1 MKSRYRTWLAV
12 PPEETEAVKNAV
24 PPLNGR
30 KAVAWDQEKKLWYAR
45 AGTELSLLER
55 WLPRP
60 QELSMDAGDP
70 VTEFAQVLENAGL
83 VIQGLPQMDG
93 AIHRVATRDD
103 KKGAKSGAY
112 KAYLDGRPAGWYRDY
127 RSADDSPTNWVFSG
141 GEQHD
146 PLARLHLRAFAQQQR
161 DDNARKLQQQYNKQ
175 ARYARSYINGLPQ
188 ATAHEYLTRKGIRAA
203 PGVRLNNKNEL
214 VIPFSNGRGEIRSYQ
229 RIPVTGGKDARIL
242 KDSEK
247 TGNWFT
253 FGTPENGRPLLF
265 AEGYATAASLH
276 EATGLPVLMTVDAGN
291 MIAVA
296 ENARQIWTDSPFVF
310 CADNDHQREINK
322 GVFSATKAA
331 EVTNG
336 EVIIPAF
343 TEAEKAQ
350 GLTDFNDL
358 DASRGRDDFQHVMNA
373 QLKHI
378 GIPTP
383 NSDTADHREAVVI
396 GNLIFTPVKD
406 EKPQM
411 SPENKQSTAPETV
424 LATPDTP
431 YDIHTEE
438 TENQAY
444 EDDYAAYASLQSVT
458 TETLSPD
465 KPLENIASAADTG
478 TENTS
483 AATAGDQEDLNTDA
497 TGTDTAHNTNT
508 AETGTLP
515 EPAEIQPV
523 QKSSP
528 EPTAEDKPQESVIPA
543 ADTGEKNASATT
555 ADNQSVQAEELSP
568 GDDTPE
574 TSVSDAT
581 GTQHTTTTQTEEQ
594 VQVSMASADDW
605 SAFAEDLNA
614 DATVMTT
621 AHHTDTTETASPS
634 EPAGTQP
641 VQQATPESTAE
652 NKPQEEDVLS
662 ATDTSEKSASA
673 TTADNQ
679 SVQAEELSPGD
690 DTPET
695 SLSDAAGIQ
704 HSTTTQSEEQVQV
717 SMATADDWSAFAED
731 LNADATVMT
740 TAHHT
745 DTTETASPSEP
756 AGTQPVQQATP
767 EATAENKPQEE
778 DVLSATDTSEKSASA
793 VPDNNRDAPPEELN
807 ADATVA
813 ATVHNTGTAETASPS
828 EPAETQPVRQATTE
842 PTAEDKLQEERPVS
856 ATETSTANEA
866 AHPETPSLF
875 SRLRRFLTGGKS
887 RTSEPSVIQEKK
899 PTEAET
905 ATEEVAPPSPP
916 ETSPEDTSSAEPDT
930 IIFAPRRPDSPQ
942 RHNLDE
948 ILKNLTHKEF
958 PDRTA
963 LYSVDGEP
971 AFLDRLYC
979 LEMVDGA
986 SADDK
991 KVLAALAVAT
1001 NFYGGVI
1008 ELTGSDA
1015 FKQKAMQ
1022 LIVEYDIKVR
1032 MKLPAQ
1038 RAALEKLRKEKEM
1051 VHDAIVT
1058 HRPTPELN
1066 RQSPEETTMA
1076 QPAPPVSP
1084 KAETEQTAGST
1095 AETPHPEAP
1104 VTAKAE
1110 APRADRPEQPA
1121 APSSA
1126 PEKAPVSAQPQ
1137 QPDTPEE
1144 EPPGKLSPGESVTAV
1159 LTNYGEKEYAPGKGR
1174 CFFVELTN
1182 RSGKRE
1188 YWGKGL
1194 EELVK
1199 NHQKGDPVTLTLQA
1213 RERLPSSP
1221 GKPEWVRNIW
1231 AMTPVSNGITVDNDL
1246 PHAGQHIL
1254 EFPMKT
1260 FSQVMS
1266 QMQQHWPQIMQ
1277 EVRSPKN
1284 PPNNL
1289 YIGEDRQPAS
1299 EPQDQSMRLPL
1310 AGKAPDELIPAV
1322 ASADKDNR
1330 QLNLLLVHSAD
1341 EHLQGVVRLNGTLY
1355 PALATPTTNNRQ
1367 LVINAL
1373 TDNGLQFAGYGEAV
1387 NHDENTH
1394 QRPAPQMMQ
1403 FHLKQQDSPLFA
1415 AIHKPEEQPDKLFR
1429 SLGFEQTWKEWSDS
1443 QKAEDRQEK
1452 TLQQAQSHS
1461 PGR

>member
-30 KAVAWDQEKKLWYAR
+30 KAVAWDPEKKLWYAE
-45 AGTELSLLER
+45 AGTDLSLLKR

-60 QELSMDAGDP
+60 QEMSMDAGDP
-70 VTEFAQVLENAGL
+70 VTEFRQVLENAGL
-83 VIQGLPQMDG
+83 VLEKDPEMDG
-93 AIHRVATRDD
+93 EIHRVPTRDD
-103 KKGAKSGAY
+103 RRGSQSGAY
-112 KAYLDGRPAGWYRDY
+112 KAYLDGRPSGWYRDY
-127 RSADDSPTNWVFSG
+127 RSADNSPTTWTFSRA
-141 GEQHD
+141 ENID
-146 PLARLHLRAFAQQQR
+146 PLARLHLKASAQQNR
-161 DDNARKLQQQYNKQ
+161 DEKERKLQQQYNKQ
-175 ARYARSYINGLPQ
+175 AGYARSYLNGLPQ

-242 KDSEK
+242 KGSEK
-247 TGNWFT
+247 SGNWFA

-276 EATGLPVLMTVDAGN
+276 EATGLPVLMTIDADN
-291 MIAVA
+291 MINVA
-296 ENARQIWTDSPFVF
+296 KNARKIWTDSPFVF
-310 CADNDHQREINK
+310 CADNDHQRKINK
-322 GVFSATKAA
+322 GVSSAKKAA
-331 EVTNG
+331 ASTHG

-358 DASRGRDDFQHVMNA
+358 DASRGRDAFQHVMNA

-383 NSDTADHREAVVI
+383 NSDIADHREAVVI

-411 SPENKQSTAPETV
+411 SPENKQSTAPEPAV
-424 LATPDTP
+424 SEQNHP
-431 YDIHTEE
+431 YDIPAEE
-438 TENQAY
+438 TDNQAY

-458 TETLSPD
+458 AGTASPNE
-465 KPLENIASAADTG
+465 PQVNAVSAIDSNAK
-478 TENTS
+478 NTS
-483 AATAGDQEDLNTDA
+483 AATAGDRNVLAQEPNADA
-497 TGTDTAHNTNT
+497 TVTTTAHDTGT
-508 AETGTLP
+508 AETDSP
-515 EPAEIQPV
+515 SEPAEIQPV

-594 VQVSMASADDW
+594 LQVSMAS
-605 SAFAEDLNA
+605 
-614 DATVMTT
+614 
-621 AHHTDTTETASPS
+621 
-634 EPAGTQP
+634 
-641 VQQATPESTAE
+641 
-652 NKPQEEDVLS
+652 
-662 ATDTSEKSASA
+662 
-673 TTADNQ
+673 
-679 SVQAEELSPGD
+679 
-690 DTPET
+690 
-695 SLSDAAGIQ
+695 
-704 HSTTTQSEEQVQV
+704 
-717 SMATADDWSAFAED
+717 ADDWSAFAED

-828 EPAETQPVRQATTE
+828 EPAETQPVRQATAE
-842 PTAEDKLQEERPVS
+842 PTAEDKPQEERLVS

-866 AHPETPSLF
+866 ARPETPSLF

-905 ATEEVAPPSPP
+905 ATETAAPPSPP

-948 ILKNLTHKEF
+948 ILKNLEHKEF

-1076 QPAPPVSP
+1076 QPEPPMSP
-1084 KAETEQTAGST
+1084 KAEAEQTAGCT

-1213 RERLPSSP
+1213 RERSPSSP

-1231 AMTPVSNGITVDNDL
+1231 TMKPVCNGISVSHDN
-1246 PHAGQHIL
+1246 PHEGQYIR
-1254 EFPMKT
+1254 EYPAAT
-1260 FSQVMS
+1260 FR
-1266 QMQQHWPQIMQ
+1266 QMMTLLQQGWPQLMQ
-1277 EVRSPKN
+1277 DVRLPDKV
-1284 PPNNL
+1284 PDTL
-1289 YIGEDRQPAS
+1289 YLGEDRQPAAAPRDPALRVPLNGTPPATLTPLIFS
-1299 EPQDQSMRLPL
+1299 VDKQSQRL
-1310 AGKAPDELIPAV
+1310 D
-1322 ASADKDNR
+1322 
-1330 QLNLLLVHSAD
+1330 LLLLQSAD
-1341 EHLQGVVRLNGTLY
+1341 EYMQGVVRLNGTLY
-1355 PALATPTTNNRQ
+1355 PALATPTADSRQ
-1367 LVINAL
+1367 LVINAM
-1373 TDNGLQFAGYGEAV
+1373 TDRGLQFAGYGEAI
-1387 NHDENTH
+1387 NRDADGPK
-1394 QRPAPQMMQ
+1394 RPAPQLMQ

-1461 PGR
+1461 PGL

>member
-30 KAVAWDQEKKLWYAR
+30 KAVAWDPEKKLWYAE
-45 AGTELSLLER
+45 AGTDLSLLKR

-60 QELSMDAGDP
+60 QEMSMDAGDP
-70 VTEFAQVLENAGL
+70 VTEFRQVLENAGL
-83 VIQGLPQMDG
+83 VLEKDPEMDG
-93 AIHRVATRDD
+93 EIHRVPTRDD
-103 KKGAKSGAY
+103 RRGTQSGAY
-112 KAYLDGRPAGWYRDY
+112 KAYLDGRPSGWYRDY
-127 RSADDSPTNWVFSG
+127 RSADNSPTTWTFSRA
-141 GEQHD
+141 ENID
-146 PLARLHLRAFAQQQR
+146 PLARLHLKASAQQNR
-161 DDNARKLQQQYNKQ
+161 DEKERKLQQQYNKQ
-175 ARYARSYINGLPQ
+175 AGYARSYLNGLPQ

-242 KDSEK
+242 KGSEK
-247 TGNWFT
+247 SGNWFA

-276 EATGLPVLMTVDAGN
+276 EATGLPVLMTIDADN
-291 MIAVA
+291 MINVA
-296 ENARQIWTDSPFVF
+296 KNARKIWTDSPFVF
-310 CADNDHQREINK
+310 CADNDHQRKINK
-322 GVFSATKAA
+322 GVSSAKKAA
-331 EVTNG
+331 ASTHG

-358 DASRGRDDFQHVMNA
+358 DASRGRDAFQHVMNA

-383 NSDTADHREAVVI
+383 NSDIADHREAVVI

-594 VQVSMASADDW
+594 LQVSMAS
-605 SAFAEDLNA
+605 
-614 DATVMTT
+614 
-621 AHHTDTTETASPS
+621 
-634 EPAGTQP
+634 
-641 VQQATPESTAE
+641 
-652 NKPQEEDVLS
+652 
-662 ATDTSEKSASA
+662 
-673 TTADNQ
+673 
-679 SVQAEELSPGD
+679 
-690 DTPET
+690 
-695 SLSDAAGIQ
+695 
-704 HSTTTQSEEQVQV
+704 
-717 SMATADDWSAFAED
+717 ADDWSAFAED

-828 EPAETQPVRQATTE
+828 EPAETQPVRQATAE
-842 PTAEDKLQEERPVS
+842 PTAEDKPQEERLVS

-866 AHPETPSLF
+866 ARPETPSLF

-905 ATEEVAPPSPP
+905 ATETAAPPSPP

-948 ILKNLTHKEF
+948 ILKNLEHKEF

-1076 QPAPPVSP
+1076 QPEPPMSP
-1084 KAETEQTAGST
+1084 KAEAEQTAGCT

-1213 RERLPSSP
+1213 RERSPSSP

-1231 AMTPVSNGITVDNDL
+1231 TMKPVCNGISVSHDN
-1246 PHAGQHIL
+1246 PHEGQYIR
-1254 EFPMKT
+1254 EYPAAT
-1260 FSQVMS
+1260 FR
-1266 QMQQHWPQIMQ
+1266 QMMTLLQQGWPQLMQ
-1277 EVRSPKN
+1277 DVRLPDKV
-1284 PPNNL
+1284 PDTL
-1289 YIGEDRQPAS
+1289 YLGEDRQPAAAPRDPALRVPLNGTPPATLTPLIFS
-1299 EPQDQSMRLPL
+1299 VDKQSQRL
-1310 AGKAPDELIPAV
+1310 D
-1322 ASADKDNR
+1322 
-1330 QLNLLLVHSAD
+1330 LLLLQSAD
-1341 EHLQGVVRLNGTLY
+1341 EYMQGVVRLNGTLY
-1355 PALATPTTNNRQ
+1355 PALATPTADSRQ
-1367 LVINAL
+1367 LVINAM
-1373 TDNGLQFAGYGEAV
+1373 TDRGLQFAGYGEAV

-1394 QRPAPQMMQ
+1394 QRPSPQIMQ

-1461 PGR
+1461 PGL

>member
-30 KAVAWDQEKKLWYAR
+30 KAVAWDPEKKLWYAE
-45 AGTELSLLER
+45 AGTDLSLLKR

-60 QELSMDAGDP
+60 QEMSMDAGDP
-70 VTEFAQVLENAGL
+70 VTEFRQVLENAGL
-83 VIQGLPQMDG
+83 VLEKDPEMDG
-93 AIHRVATRDD
+93 EIHRVPTRDD

-112 KAYLDGRPAGWYRDY
+112 KAYLDGRPSGWYRDY
-127 RSADDSPTNWVFSG
+127 RSADNSPTTWTFSRA
-141 GEQHD
+141 ENID
-146 PLARLHLRAFAQQQR
+146 PLARLHLKASAQQNR
-161 DDNARKLQQQYNKQ
+161 DEKERKLQQQYNKQ
-175 ARYARSYINGLPQ
+175 AGYARSYLNGLPQ

-242 KDSEK
+242 KGSEK
-247 TGNWFT
+247 SGNWFA

-276 EATGLPVLMTVDAGN
+276 EATGHPVLMTIDADN
-291 MIAVA
+291 MINVA
-296 ENARQIWTDSPFVF
+296 KNARKIWTDSPFVF
-310 CADNDHQREINK
+310 CADNDHQRKINK
-322 GVFSATKAA
+322 GVSSAKKAA
-331 EVTNG
+331 ASTHG

-358 DASRGRDDFQHVMNA
+358 DASRGRDAFQHVMNA

-383 NSDTADHREAVVI
+383 NSDIADHREAVVI

-594 VQVSMASADDW
+594 LQVSMAS
-605 SAFAEDLNA
+605 
-614 DATVMTT
+614 
-621 AHHTDTTETASPS
+621 
-634 EPAGTQP
+634 
-641 VQQATPESTAE
+641 
-652 NKPQEEDVLS
+652 
-662 ATDTSEKSASA
+662 
-673 TTADNQ
+673 
-679 SVQAEELSPGD
+679 
-690 DTPET
+690 
-695 SLSDAAGIQ
+695 
-704 HSTTTQSEEQVQV
+704 
-717 SMATADDWSAFAED
+717 ADDWSAFAED

-828 EPAETQPVRQATTE
+828 EPAETQPVRQATAE
-842 PTAEDKLQEERPVS
+842 PTAEDKPQEERLVS

-866 AHPETPSLF
+866 ARPETPSLF

-905 ATEEVAPPSPP
+905 ATETAAPPSPP

-948 ILKNLTHKEF
+948 ILKNLEHKEF

-1076 QPAPPVSP
+1076 QPEPPMSP
-1084 KAETEQTAGST
+1084 KAEAEQTAGCT

-1213 RERLPSSP
+1213 RERSPSSP

-1231 AMTPVSNGITVDNDL
+1231 TMKPVCNGISVSHDN
-1246 PHAGQHIL
+1246 PHEGQYIR
-1254 EFPMKT
+1254 EYPAAT
-1260 FSQVMS
+1260 FR
-1266 QMQQHWPQIMQ
+1266 QMMTLLQQGWPQLMQ
-1277 EVRSPKN
+1277 DVRLPDKV
-1284 PPNNL
+1284 PDTL
-1289 YIGEDRQPAS
+1289 YLGEDRQPAAAPRDPALRVPLNGTPPATLTPLIFS
-1299 EPQDQSMRLPL
+1299 VDKQSQRL
-1310 AGKAPDELIPAV
+1310 D
-1322 ASADKDNR
+1322 
-1330 QLNLLLVHSAD
+1330 LLLLQSAD
-1341 EHLQGVVRLNGTLY
+1341 EYMQGVVRLNGTLY
-1355 PALATPTTNNRQ
+1355 PALATPTADSRQ
-1367 LVINAL
+1367 LVINAM
-1373 TDNGLQFAGYGEAV
+1373 TDRGLQFAGYGEAI
-1387 NHDENTH
+1387 NRDADGPK
-1394 QRPAPQMMQ
+1394 RPAPQLMQ

-1461 PGR
+1461 PGL

>member
-30 KAVAWDQEKKLWYAR
+30 KAVAWDPEKKLWYAR

-343 TEAEKAQ
+343 TEEEKAQ

-574 TSVSDAT
+574 TS
-581 GTQHTTTTQTEEQ
+581 
-594 VQVSMASADDW
+594 
-605 SAFAEDLNA
+605 
-614 DATVMTT
+614 
-621 AHHTDTTETASPS
+621 
-634 EPAGTQP
+634 
-641 VQQATPESTAE
+641 
-652 NKPQEEDVLS
+652 
-662 ATDTSEKSASA
+662 
-673 TTADNQ
+673 
-679 SVQAEELSPGD
+679 
-690 DTPET
+690 
-695 SLSDAAGIQ
+695 LSDAAGIQ

-813 ATVHNTGTAETASPS
+813 ATVHNIGTAETASPS
-828 EPAETQPVRQATTE
+828 EPAETQPVRQATAE
-842 PTAEDKLQEERPVS
+842 PTAEDKLQEERLVS

-916 ETSPEDTSSAEPDT
+916 ENSPEDTSSTEPDT

-948 ILKNLTHKEF
+948 IIKNLEHEEL
-958 PDRTA
+958 PDNTA
-963 LYSVDGEP
+963 LYRVDGEP
-971 AFLDRLYC
+971 AFLDKLNR

-1032 MKLPAQ
+1032 MKLPTQ
-1038 RAALEKLRKEKEM
+1038 RAALEKLRQEKGM
-1051 VHDAIVT
+1051 AHDAIVT

-1066 RQSPEETTMA
+1066 RLSPEETTMA
-1076 QPAPPVSP
+1076 QPAPLCHRKQKQSKLQAVRLKHRIRKRRSRQKLKPP
-1084 KAETEQTAGST
+1084 GPTDRNNQ
-1095 AETPHPEAP
+1095 P
-1104 VTAKAE
+1104 
-1110 APRADRPEQPA
+1110 PRRQRQKKPLSVHSRSNPTHRRKSRPA
-1121 APSSA
+1121 SSA
-1126 PEKAPVSAQPQ
+1126 P
-1137 QPDTPEE
+1137 
-1144 EPPGKLSPGESVTAV
+1144 
-1159 LTNYGEKEYAPGKGR
+1159 
-1174 CFFVELTN
+1174 
-1182 RSGKRE
+1182 
-1188 YWGKGL
+1188 
-1194 EELVK
+1194 VK
-1199 NHQKGDPVTLTLQA
+1199 V
-1213 RERLPSSP
+1213 
-1221 GKPEWVRNIW
+1221 
-1231 AMTPVSNGITVDNDL
+1231 
-1246 PHAGQHIL
+1246 
-1254 EFPMKT
+1254 
-1260 FSQVMS
+1260 
-1266 QMQQHWPQIMQ
+1266 
-1277 EVRSPKN
+1277 
-1284 PPNNL
+1284 
-1289 YIGEDRQPAS
+1289 
-1299 EPQDQSMRLPL
+1299 
-1310 AGKAPDELIPAV
+1310 
-1322 ASADKDNR
+1322 
-1330 QLNLLLVHSAD
+1330 
-1341 EHLQGVVRLNGTLY
+1341 
-1355 PALATPTTNNRQ
+1355 
-1367 LVINAL
+1367 
-1373 TDNGLQFAGYGEAV
+1373 
-1387 NHDENTH
+1387 
-1394 QRPAPQMMQ
+1394 
-1403 FHLKQQDSPLFA
+1403 
-1415 AIHKPEEQPDKLFR
+1415 
-1429 SLGFEQTWKEWSDS
+1429 
-1443 QKAEDRQEK
+1443 
-1452 TLQQAQSHS
+1452 
-1461 PGR
+1461 

>member
-30 KAVAWDQEKKLWYAR
+30 KAVAWDPEKKLWYAR

-175 ARYARSYINGLPQ
+175 ARYARSYINQLPQ
-188 ATAHEYLTRKGIRAA
+188 ATEHEYLTRKGILAA

-214 VIPFSNGRGEIRSYQ
+214 VIPFSNSRGEIRSYQ

-291 MIAVA
+291 MIDVA

-310 CADNDHQREINK
+310 CADNDHQRKINK
-322 GVFSATKAA
+322 GVSSAQKAA
-331 EVTNG
+331 ASTHG

-358 DASRGRDDFQHVMNA
+358 DASRGRDAFQRAMNA
-373 QLKHI
+373 QLEYI

-383 NSDTADHREAVVI
+383 NNDTTDRREAIVI

-406 EKPQM
+406 EKPQV
-411 SPENKQSTAPETV
+411 SPENRQSTAPEPAV
-424 LATPDTP
+424 SEQNHP
-431 YDIHTEE
+431 YDIPAEE
-438 TENQAY
+438 TDNQAY

-458 TETLSPD
+458 AGTASPNE
-465 KPLENIASAADTG
+465 PQVNAVSAIDSNAK
-478 TENTS
+478 NTS
-483 AATAGDQEDLNTDA
+483 AATTDDRNVLAQEPNADA
-497 TGTDTAHNTNT
+497 TVTTTAHDTGT
-508 AETGTLP
+508 AETDSP
-515 EPAEIQPV
+515 SEPAEIQPV
-523 QKSSP
+523 QQASP
-528 EPTAEDKPQESVIPA
+528 EPSAKDKPQENVVSA
-543 ADTGEKNASATT
+543 TDNDAENTSSATT
-555 ADNQSVQAEELSP
+555 ALRSN
-568 GDDTPE
+568 DTPE

-581 GTQHTTTTQTEEQ
+581 GTQHTATTQPEEQ
-594 VQVSMASADDW
+594 QQVSMGSADDW

-614 DATVMTT
+614 DAPGNAT
-621 AHHTDTTETASPS
+621 AHSTDNAETKTLS
-634 EPAGTQP
+634 EPAGMRP
-641 VQQATPESTAE
+641 VQQVTTELTAE
-652 NKPQEEDVLS
+652 DKAQ
-662 ATDTSEKSASA
+662 EKSVASA
-673 TTADNQ
+673 AETGAEHSSDITDDNR
-679 SVQAEELSPGD
+679 
-690 DTPET
+690 
-695 SLSDAAGIQ
+695 
-704 HSTTTQSEEQVQV
+704 
-717 SMATADDWSAFAED
+717 
-731 LNADATVMT
+731 NA
-740 TAHHT
+740 
-745 DTTETASPSEP
+745 P
-756 AGTQPVQQATP
+756 A
-767 EATAENKPQEE
+767 
-778 DVLSATDTSEKSASA
+778 
-793 VPDNNRDAPPEELN
+793 EELN

-813 ATVHNTGTAETASPS
+813 VHNTGTTETASPS
-828 EPAETQPVRQATTE
+828 EPAETQPVRQATAE
-842 PTAEDKLQEERPVS
+842 PTAEDKLQEERLVS

-866 AHPETPSLF
+866 ARPETPSLF
-875 SRLRRFLTGGKS
+875 SRLRRFLTGVKS

-1051 VHDAIVT
+1051 AHDAIVT

-1084 KAETEQTAGST
+1084 KAEAEQTAGST

-1121 APSSA
+1121 ASSSA

-1144 EPPGKLSPGESVTAV
+1144 EPPGKLRPGESVTAV

-1188 YWGKGL
+1188 YWGNGL

-1213 RERLPSSP
+1213 RETFRLS
-1221 GKPEWVRNIW
+1221 GETRDRIRNIW
-1231 AMTPVSNGITVDNDL
+1231 AITPVSNGITVNNDQ
-1246 PHAGQHIL
+1246 PHAGQHTL
-1254 EFPMKT
+1254 EFPMAT
-1260 FSQVMS
+1260 FSQVML

-1299 EPQDQSMRLPL
+1299 APQDQSMRLPL
-1310 AGKAPDELIPAV
+1310 AGNAPDELIPAI

-1341 EHLQGVVRLNGTLY
+1341 DHLQGVVRLNGTLY
-1355 PALATPTTNNRQ
+1355 PALATPSADNRQ

-1373 TDNGLQFAGYGEAV
+1373 TDNGLQFVGYGEAV

-1394 QRPAPQMMQ
+1394 QRPSPQIMQ

-1461 PGR
+1461 PGL

>member
-30 KAVAWDQEKKLWYAR
+30 KAVAWDPEKKLWYAE
-45 AGTELSLLER
+45 AGTDLSLLKR

-60 QELSMDAGDP
+60 QEMSMDAGDP
-70 VTEFAQVLENAGL
+70 VTEFRQVLENAGL
-83 VIQGLPQMDG
+83 VLEKDPEMDG
-93 AIHRVATRDD
+93 EIHRVPTRDD
-103 KKGAKSGAY
+103 RRGSQSGAY
-112 KAYLDGRPAGWYRDY
+112 KAYLDGRPSGWYRDY
-127 RSADDSPTNWVFSG
+127 RSADNSPTTWTFSRA
-141 GEQHD
+141 ENID
-146 PLARLHLRAFAQQQR
+146 PLARLHLKASAQQNR
-161 DDNARKLQQQYNKQ
+161 DEKERKLQQQYNKQ
-175 ARYARSYINGLPQ
+175 AGYARSYLNGLPQ

-242 KDSEK
+242 KGSEK
-247 TGNWFT
+247 SGNWFA

-276 EATGLPVLMTVDAGN
+276 EATGLPVLMTIDADN
-291 MIAVA
+291 MINVA
-296 ENARQIWTDSPFVF
+296 KNARKIWTDSPFVF
-310 CADNDHQREINK
+310 CADNDHQRKINK
-322 GVFSATKAA
+322 GVSSAKKAA
-331 EVTNG
+331 ASTHG

-358 DASRGRDDFQHVMNA
+358 DASRGRDAFQHVMNA

-383 NSDTADHREAVVI
+383 NSDIADHREAVVI

-594 VQVSMASADDW
+594 LQVSMAS
-605 SAFAEDLNA
+605 
-614 DATVMTT
+614 
-621 AHHTDTTETASPS
+621 
-634 EPAGTQP
+634 
-641 VQQATPESTAE
+641 
-652 NKPQEEDVLS
+652 
-662 ATDTSEKSASA
+662 
-673 TTADNQ
+673 
-679 SVQAEELSPGD
+679 
-690 DTPET
+690 
-695 SLSDAAGIQ
+695 
-704 HSTTTQSEEQVQV
+704 
-717 SMATADDWSAFAED
+717 ADDWSAFAED

-828 EPAETQPVRQATTE
+828 EPAETQPVRQATAE
-842 PTAEDKLQEERPVS
+842 PTAEDKPQEERLVS

-866 AHPETPSLF
+866 ARPETPSLF

-905 ATEEVAPPSPP
+905 ATETAAPPSPP

-948 ILKNLTHKEF
+948 ILKNLEHKEF

-1076 QPAPPVSP
+1076 QPEPPMSP
-1084 KAETEQTAGST
+1084 KAEAEQTAGCT

-1213 RERLPSSP
+1213 RERSPSSP

-1231 AMTPVSNGITVDNDL
+1231 TMKPVCNGISVSHDN
-1246 PHAGQHIL
+1246 PHEGQYIR
-1254 EFPMKT
+1254 EYPAAT
-1260 FSQVMS
+1260 FR
-1266 QMQQHWPQIMQ
+1266 QMMTLLQQGWPQLM
-1277 EVRSPKN
+1277 
-1284 PPNNL
+1284 
-1289 YIGEDRQPAS
+1289 
-1299 EPQDQSMRLPL
+1299 
-1310 AGKAPDELIPAV
+1310 
-1322 ASADKDNR
+1322 
-1330 QLNLLLVHSAD
+1330 
-1341 EHLQGVVRLNGTLY
+1341 
-1355 PALATPTTNNRQ
+1355 
-1367 LVINAL
+1367 
-1373 TDNGLQFAGYGEAV
+1373 
-1387 NHDENTH
+1387 
-1394 QRPAPQMMQ
+1394 
-1403 FHLKQQDSPLFA
+1403 
-1415 AIHKPEEQPDKLFR
+1415 
-1429 SLGFEQTWKEWSDS
+1429 
-1443 QKAEDRQEK
+1443 
-1452 TLQQAQSHS
+1452 
-1461 PGR
+1461 

>member
-30 KAVAWDQEKKLWYAR
+30 KAVAWDPEKKLWYAR

-175 ARYARSYINGLPQ
+175 ARYARSYINQLPQ
-188 ATAHEYLTRKGIRAA
+188 ATEHEYLTRKGILAA

-214 VIPFSNGRGEIRSYQ
+214 VIPFSNSRGEIRSYQ

-276 EATGLPVLMTVDAGN
+276 EATGHPVLMTIDADN
-291 MIAVA
+291 MINVA
-296 ENARQIWTDSPFVF
+296 KNARKIWTDSPFVF
-310 CADNDHQREINK
+310 CADNDHQRKINK
-322 GVFSATKAA
+322 GVSSAKKAA
-331 EVTNG
+331 ASTHG

-358 DASRGRDDFQHVMNA
+358 DASRGRDAFQHVMNA

-383 NSDTADHREAVVI
+383 NSDIADHREAVVI

-594 VQVSMASADDW
+594 LQVSMAS
-605 SAFAEDLNA
+605 
-614 DATVMTT
+614 
-621 AHHTDTTETASPS
+621 
-634 EPAGTQP
+634 
-641 VQQATPESTAE
+641 
-652 NKPQEEDVLS
+652 
-662 ATDTSEKSASA
+662 
-673 TTADNQ
+673 
-679 SVQAEELSPGD
+679 
-690 DTPET
+690 
-695 SLSDAAGIQ
+695 
-704 HSTTTQSEEQVQV
+704 
-717 SMATADDWSAFAED
+717 ADDWSAFAED

-828 EPAETQPVRQATTE
+828 EPAETQPVRQATAE
-842 PTAEDKLQEERPVS
+842 PTAEDKPQEERLVS

-866 AHPETPSLF
+866 ARPETPSLF

-905 ATEEVAPPSPP
+905 ATETAAPPSPP

-948 ILKNLTHKEF
+948 ILKNLEHKEF

-1076 QPAPPVSP
+1076 QPEPPMSP
-1084 KAETEQTAGST
+1084 KAEAEQTAGCT

-1213 RERLPSSP
+1213 RERSPSSP

-1231 AMTPVSNGITVDNDL
+1231 TMKPVCNGISVSHDN
-1246 PHAGQHIL
+1246 PHEGQYIR
-1254 EFPMKT
+1254 EYPAAT
-1260 FSQVMS
+1260 FR
-1266 QMQQHWPQIMQ
+1266 QMMTLLQQGWPQLMQ
-1277 EVRSPKN
+1277 DVRLPDKV
-1284 PPNNL
+1284 PDTL
-1289 YIGEDRQPAS
+1289 YLGEDRQPAAAPRDPALRVPLNGTPPATLTPLIFS
-1299 EPQDQSMRLPL
+1299 VDKQSQRL
-1310 AGKAPDELIPAV
+1310 D
-1322 ASADKDNR
+1322 
-1330 QLNLLLVHSAD
+1330 LLLLQSAD
-1341 EHLQGVVRLNGTLY
+1341 EYMQGVVRLNGTLY
-1355 PALATPTTNNRQ
+1355 PALATPTADSRQ
-1367 LVINAL
+1367 LVINAM
-1373 TDNGLQFAGYGEAV
+1373 TDRGLQFAGYGEAI
-1387 NHDENTH
+1387 NRDADGPK
-1394 QRPAPQMMQ
+1394 RPAPQLMQ

>member
-1 MKSRYRTWLAV
+1 
-12 PPEETEAVKNAV
+12 
-24 PPLNGR
+24 
-30 KAVAWDQEKKLWYAR
+30 
-45 AGTELSLLER
+45 
-55 WLPRP
+55 
-60 QELSMDAGDP
+60 
-70 VTEFAQVLENAGL
+70 
-83 VIQGLPQMDG
+83 
-93 AIHRVATRDD
+93 
-103 KKGAKSGAY
+103 
-112 KAYLDGRPAGWYRDY
+112 
-127 RSADDSPTNWVFSG
+127 
-141 GEQHD
+141 
-146 PLARLHLRAFAQQQR
+146 
-161 DDNARKLQQQYNKQ
+161 
-175 ARYARSYINGLPQ
+175 
-188 ATAHEYLTRKGIRAA
+188 
-203 PGVRLNNKNEL
+203 
-214 VIPFSNGRGEIRSYQ
+214 
-229 RIPVTGGKDARIL
+229 
-242 KDSEK
+242 
-247 TGNWFT
+247 
-253 FGTPENGRPLLF
+253 
-265 AEGYATAASLH
+265 
-276 EATGLPVLMTVDAGN
+276 
-291 MIAVA
+291 
-296 ENARQIWTDSPFVF
+296 
-310 CADNDHQREINK
+310 
-322 GVFSATKAA
+322 
-331 EVTNG
+331 
-336 EVIIPAF
+336 
-343 TEAEKAQ
+343 
-350 GLTDFNDL
+350 
-358 DASRGRDDFQHVMNA
+358 GRDAFQHVMNA

-383 NSDTADHREAVVI
+383 NSDIADHREAVVI

-594 VQVSMASADDW
+594 LQVSMAS
-605 SAFAEDLNA
+605 
-614 DATVMTT
+614 
-621 AHHTDTTETASPS
+621 
-634 EPAGTQP
+634 
-641 VQQATPESTAE
+641 
-652 NKPQEEDVLS
+652 
-662 ATDTSEKSASA
+662 
-673 TTADNQ
+673 
-679 SVQAEELSPGD
+679 
-690 DTPET
+690 
-695 SLSDAAGIQ
+695 
-704 HSTTTQSEEQVQV
+704 
-717 SMATADDWSAFAED
+717 ADDWSAFAED

-828 EPAETQPVRQATTE
+828 EPAETQPVRQATAE
-842 PTAEDKLQEERPVS
+842 PTAEDKPQEERLVS

-866 AHPETPSLF
+866 ARPETPSLF

-905 ATEEVAPPSPP
+905 ATETAAPPSPP

-948 ILKNLTHKEF
+948 ILKNLEHKEF

-1038 RAALEKLRKEKEM
+1038 RAALEKLRQEKGM
-1051 VHDAIVT
+1051 AHDAIVT

-1066 RQSPEETTMA
+1066 RLSPEETTMA

-1110 APRADRPEQPA
+1110 APRAGTPEQPA
-1121 APSSA
+1121 APSSSA
-1126 PEKAPVSAQPQ
+1126 GNVAVSAQPQ

-1213 RERLPSSP
+1213 RERSPSSP

-1231 AMTPVSNGITVDNDL
+1231 TMKPVCNGISVSHDN
-1246 PHAGQHIL
+1246 PHEGQYIR
-1254 EFPMKT
+1254 EYPAAT
-1260 FSQVMS
+1260 FR
-1266 QMQQHWPQIMQ
+1266 QMMTLLQQGWPQLMQ
-1277 EVRSPKN
+1277 DVRLPDKV
-1284 PPNNL
+1284 PDTL
-1289 YIGEDRQPAS
+1289 YLGEDRQPAAAPRDPALRVPLNGTPPATLTPLIFS
-1299 EPQDQSMRLPL
+1299 VDKQSQRL
-1310 AGKAPDELIPAV
+1310 D
-1322 ASADKDNR
+1322 
-1330 QLNLLLVHSAD
+1330 LLLLQSAD
-1341 EHLQGVVRLNGTLY
+1341 EYMQGVVRLNGTLY
-1355 PALATPTTNNRQ
+1355 PALATPTADSRQ
-1367 LVINAL
+1367 LVINAM
-1373 TDNGLQFAGYGEAV
+1373 TDRGLQFAGYGEAI
-1387 NHDENTH
+1387 NRDADGPK
-1394 QRPAPQMMQ
+1394 RPAPQLMQ

>member
-1 MKSRYRTWLAV
+1 
-12 PPEETEAVKNAV
+12 
-24 PPLNGR
+24 
-30 KAVAWDQEKKLWYAR
+30 
-45 AGTELSLLER
+45 
-55 WLPRP
+55 
-60 QELSMDAGDP
+60 
-70 VTEFAQVLENAGL
+70 
-83 VIQGLPQMDG
+83 
-93 AIHRVATRDD
+93 
-103 KKGAKSGAY
+103 
-112 KAYLDGRPAGWYRDY
+112 
-127 RSADDSPTNWVFSG
+127 
-141 GEQHD
+141 
-146 PLARLHLRAFAQQQR
+146 
-161 DDNARKLQQQYNKQ
+161 
-175 ARYARSYINGLPQ
+175 
-188 ATAHEYLTRKGIRAA
+188 
-203 PGVRLNNKNEL
+203 
-214 VIPFSNGRGEIRSYQ
+214 
-229 RIPVTGGKDARIL
+229 KDARIL

-291 MIAVA
+291 MIDVA

-310 CADNDHQREINK
+310 CADNDHQRKINK
-322 GVFSATKAA
+322 GVSSAQKAA
-331 EVTNG
+331 ASTHG

-358 DASRGRDDFQHVMNA
+358 DASRGRDAFQRAMNA
-373 QLKHI
+373 QLEYI

-383 NSDTADHREAVVI
+383 NNDTTDRREAIVI

-406 EKPQM
+406 EKPQV
-411 SPENKQSTAPETV
+411 SPENRQSTAPEPAV
-424 LATPDTP
+424 SEQNHP
-431 YDIHTEE
+431 YDIPAEE
-438 TENQAY
+438 TDNQAY

-458 TETLSPD
+458 AGTASPNE
-465 KPLENIASAADTG
+465 PQVNAVSAIDSNAK
-478 TENTS
+478 NTS
-483 AATAGDQEDLNTDA
+483 AATTDDRNVLAQDPNADA
-497 TGTDTAHNTNT
+497 TVTTTAHDTGT
-508 AETGTLP
+508 AETDSP
-515 EPAEIQPV
+515 SEPAEIQPV
-523 QKSSP
+523 QQASP
-528 EPTAEDKPQESVIPA
+528 EPSAKDKPQENVVSA
-543 ADTGEKNASATT
+543 TDNDAENTSSATT
-555 ADNQSVQAEELSP
+555 ALRSNDS
-568 GDDTPE
+568 PE

-581 GTQHTTTTQTEEQ
+581 GTQHTATTQPEEPQ
-594 VQVSMASADDW
+594 QVSMGSADDW

-614 DATVMTT
+614 DAPGNATV
-621 AHHTDTTETASPS
+621 HNTDNAETNTVS
-634 EPAGTQP
+634 ESAGMRP
-641 VQQATPESTAE
+641 VQQVTTELTAE
-652 NKPQEEDVLS
+652 DKAQ
-662 ATDTSEKSASA
+662 EKSVASA
-673 TTADNQ
+673 AETGAEHSSDITDDNR
-679 SVQAEELSPGD
+679 
-690 DTPET
+690 
-695 SLSDAAGIQ
+695 
-704 HSTTTQSEEQVQV
+704 
-717 SMATADDWSAFAED
+717 
-731 LNADATVMT
+731 NA
-740 TAHHT
+740 
-745 DTTETASPSEP
+745 P
-756 AGTQPVQQATP
+756 A
-767 EATAENKPQEE
+767 
-778 DVLSATDTSEKSASA
+778 
-793 VPDNNRDAPPEELN
+793 EELN

-813 ATVHNTGTAETASPS
+813 VHNTGTTETASPS
-828 EPAETQPVRQATTE
+828 EPAETQPVRQATAE
-842 PTAEDKLQEERPVS
+842 PTAEDKLQEERLVS

-866 AHPETPSLF
+866 ARPETPSLF
-875 SRLRRFLTGGKS
+875 SRLRRFLTGVKS

-930 IIFAPRRPDSPQ
+930 IIFAPRRPNSPQ

-948 ILKNLTHKEF
+948 IIKNLEHEEL
-958 PDRTA
+958 PDNTA
-963 LYSVDGEP
+963 LYRVDGEP
-971 AFLDRLYC
+971 AFLDKLNR

-1051 VHDAIVT
+1051 AHDAIVT

-1084 KAETEQTAGST
+1084 KAEAEQTAGST

-1121 APSSA
+1121 ASSSA

-1144 EPPGKLSPGESVTAV
+1144 EPPGKLRPGESVTAV

-1188 YWGKGL
+1188 YWGNGL

-1213 RERLPSSP
+1213 RETFRLS
-1221 GKPEWVRNIW
+1221 GETRDRIRNIW
-1231 AMTPVSNGITVDNDL
+1231 AITPVSNGITVNNDQ
-1246 PHAGQHIL
+1246 PHAGQHTL
-1254 EFPMKT
+1254 EFPMAT
-1260 FSQVMS
+1260 FSQVML

-1299 EPQDQSMRLPL
+1299 APQDQSMRLPL
-1310 AGKAPDELIPAV
+1310 AGNAPDELIPAI

-1341 EHLQGVVRLNGTLY
+1341 DHLQGVVRLNGTLY
-1355 PALATPTTNNRQ
+1355 PALATPSADNRQ

-1394 QRPAPQMMQ
+1394 QRPSPQIMQ

-1461 PGR
+1461 PGL

>member
-30 KAVAWDQEKKLWYAR
+30 KAVAWDPEKKLWYAE
-45 AGTELSLLER
+45 AGTDLSLLKR

-60 QELSMDAGDP
+60 QEMSMDAGDP
-70 VTEFAQVLENAGL
+70 VTEFRQVLENAGL
-83 VIQGLPQMDG
+83 VLEKDPEMDG
-93 AIHRVATRDD
+93 EIHRVPTRDD
-103 KKGAKSGAY
+103 RRGSQSGAY
-112 KAYLDGRPAGWYRDY
+112 KAYLDGRPSGWYRDY
-127 RSADDSPTNWVFSG
+127 RSADNSPTTWTFSRA
-141 GEQHD
+141 ENID
-146 PLARLHLRAFAQQQR
+146 PLARLHLKASAQQNR
-161 DDNARKLQQQYNKQ
+161 DEKERKLQQQYNKQ
-175 ARYARSYINGLPQ
+175 AGYARSYLNGLPQ

-242 KDSEK
+242 KGSEK
-247 TGNWFT
+247 SGNWFA

-276 EATGLPVLMTVDAGN
+276 EATGLPVLMTIDADN
-291 MIAVA
+291 MINVA
-296 ENARQIWTDSPFVF
+296 KNARKIWTDSPFVF
-310 CADNDHQREINK
+310 CADNDHQRKINK
-322 GVFSATKAA
+322 GVSSAKKAA
-331 EVTNG
+331 ASTHG

-358 DASRGRDDFQHVMNA
+358 DASRGRDAFQHVMNA

-383 NSDTADHREAVVI
+383 NSDIADHREAVVI

-594 VQVSMASADDW
+594 LQVSMAS
-605 SAFAEDLNA
+605 
-614 DATVMTT
+614 
-621 AHHTDTTETASPS
+621 
-634 EPAGTQP
+634 
-641 VQQATPESTAE
+641 
-652 NKPQEEDVLS
+652 
-662 ATDTSEKSASA
+662 
-673 TTADNQ
+673 
-679 SVQAEELSPGD
+679 
-690 DTPET
+690 
-695 SLSDAAGIQ
+695 
-704 HSTTTQSEEQVQV
+704 
-717 SMATADDWSAFAED
+717 ADDWSAFAED

-828 EPAETQPVRQATTE
+828 EPAETQPVRQATAE
-842 PTAEDKLQEERPVS
+842 PTAEDKPQEERLVS

-866 AHPETPSLF
+866 ARPETPSLF

-905 ATEEVAPPSPP
+905 ATETAAPPSPP

-948 ILKNLTHKEF
+948 ILKNLEHKEF

-1076 QPAPPVSP
+1076 QPEPPMSP
-1084 KAETEQTAGST
+1084 KAEAEQTAGCT

-1213 RERLPSSP
+1213 RERSPSSP

-1231 AMTPVSNGITVDNDL
+1231 TMKPVCNGISVSHDN
-1246 PHAGQHIL
+1246 PHEGQYIR
-1254 EFPMKT
+1254 EYPAAT
-1260 FSQVMS
+1260 FR
-1266 QMQQHWPQIMQ
+1266 QMMTLLQQGWPQLMQ
-1277 EVRSPKN
+1277 DVRLPDKV
-1284 PPNNL
+1284 PDTL
-1289 YIGEDRQPAS
+1289 YLGEDRQPAAAPRDPALRVPLNGTPPATLTPLIFS
-1299 EPQDQSMRLPL
+1299 VDKQSQRL
-1310 AGKAPDELIPAV
+1310 D
-1322 ASADKDNR
+1322 
-1330 QLNLLLVHSAD
+1330 LLLLQSAD
-1341 EHLQGVVRLNGTLY
+1341 EYMQGVVRLNGTLY
-1355 PALATPTTNNRQ
+1355 PALATPTADSRQ
-1367 LVINAL
+1367 LVINAM
-1373 TDNGLQFAGYGEAV
+1373 TDRGLQFAGYGEAI
-1387 NHDENTH
+1387 NRDADGPK
-1394 QRPAPQMMQ
+1394 RPAPQLMQ

-1461 PGR
+1461 PGL

>member
-1 MKSRYRTWLAV
+1 
-12 PPEETEAVKNAV
+12 
-24 PPLNGR
+24 
-30 KAVAWDQEKKLWYAR
+30 
-45 AGTELSLLER
+45 
-55 WLPRP
+55 
-60 QELSMDAGDP
+60 
-70 VTEFAQVLENAGL
+70 
-83 VIQGLPQMDG
+83 
-93 AIHRVATRDD
+93 
-103 KKGAKSGAY
+103 
-112 KAYLDGRPAGWYRDY
+112 
-127 RSADDSPTNWVFSG
+127 
-141 GEQHD
+141 
-146 PLARLHLRAFAQQQR
+146 
-161 DDNARKLQQQYNKQ
+161 
-175 ARYARSYINGLPQ
+175 
-188 ATAHEYLTRKGIRAA
+188 
-203 PGVRLNNKNEL
+203 
-214 VIPFSNGRGEIRSYQ
+214 
-229 RIPVTGGKDARIL
+229 
-242 KDSEK
+242 
-247 TGNWFT
+247 
-253 FGTPENGRPLLF
+253 
-265 AEGYATAASLH
+265 
-276 EATGLPVLMTVDAGN
+276 
-291 MIAVA
+291 
-296 ENARQIWTDSPFVF
+296 
-310 CADNDHQREINK
+310 
-322 GVFSATKAA
+322 
-331 EVTNG
+331 
-336 EVIIPAF
+336 
-343 TEAEKAQ
+343 
-350 GLTDFNDL
+350 
-358 DASRGRDDFQHVMNA
+358 
-373 QLKHI
+373 
-378 GIPTP
+378 
-383 NSDTADHREAVVI
+383 
-396 GNLIFTPVKD
+396 
-406 EKPQM
+406 
-411 SPENKQSTAPETV
+411 
-424 LATPDTP
+424 
-431 YDIHTEE
+431 
-438 TENQAY
+438 
-444 EDDYAAYASLQSVT
+444 
-458 TETLSPD
+458 
-465 KPLENIASAADTG
+465 
-478 TENTS
+478 
-483 AATAGDQEDLNTDA
+483 
-497 TGTDTAHNTNT
+497 TGTDTTHNTNT

-543 ADTGEKNASATT
+543 ADTGEKN
-555 ADNQSVQAEELSP
+555 
-568 GDDTPE
+568 
-574 TSVSDAT
+574 
-581 GTQHTTTTQTEEQ
+581 
-594 VQVSMASADDW
+594 
-605 SAFAEDLNA
+605 
-614 DATVMTT
+614 
-621 AHHTDTTETASPS
+621 
-634 EPAGTQP
+634 
-641 VQQATPESTAE
+641 
-652 NKPQEEDVLS
+652 
-662 ATDTSEKSASA
+662 ASA

-828 EPAETQPVRQATTE
+828 EPAETQPVRQATAE
-842 PTAEDKLQEERPVS
+842 PTAEDKLQEERLVS

-916 ETSPEDTSSAEPDT
+916 ENSPEDTSSTEPDT

-948 ILKNLTHKEF
+948 IIKNLEHEEF

-963 LYSVDGEP
+963 LYRVDGEP

-1076 QPAPPVSP
+1076 QPEPPVSP
-1084 KAETEQTAGST
+1084 KAEAEQTAGCT

-1213 RERLPSSP
+1213 RERSPSSP

-1231 AMTPVSNGITVDNDL
+1231 TMKPVCNGISVSHDN
-1246 PHAGQHIL
+1246 PHEGQYIR
-1254 EFPMKT
+1254 EYPAAT
-1260 FSQVMS
+1260 FR
-1266 QMQQHWPQIMQ
+1266 QMMTLLQQGWPQLMQ
-1277 EVRSPKN
+1277 DVRLPDKV
-1284 PPNNL
+1284 PDTL
-1289 YIGEDRQPAS
+1289 YLGEDRQPAAAPRDPALRVPLNGTPPATLTPLIFS
-1299 EPQDQSMRLPL
+1299 VDKQSQRL
-1310 AGKAPDELIPAV
+1310 D
-1322 ASADKDNR
+1322 
-1330 QLNLLLVHSAD
+1330 LLLLQSAD
-1341 EHLQGVVRLNGTLY
+1341 EYMQGVVRLNGTLY
-1355 PALATPTTNNRQ
+1355 PALATPTADSRQ
-1367 LVINAL
+1367 LVINAM
-1373 TDNGLQFAGYGEAV
+1373 TDRGLQFAGYGEAI
-1387 NHDENTH
+1387 NRDADGPK
-1394 QRPAPQMMQ
+1394 RPAPQLMQ

-1429 SLGFEQTWKEWSDS
+1429 SLGFEQTWK
-1443 QKAEDRQEK
+1443 
-1452 TLQQAQSHS
+1452 
-1461 PGR
+1461 

>member
-30 KAVAWDQEKKLWYAR
+30 KAVAWDPEKKLWYAE
-45 AGTELSLLER
+45 AGTDLSLLKR

-60 QELSMDAGDP
+60 QEMSMDAGDP
-70 VTEFAQVLENAGL
+70 VTEFRQVLENAGL
-83 VIQGLPQMDG
+83 VLEKDPEMDG
-93 AIHRVATRDD
+93 EIHRVPTRDD
-103 KKGAKSGAY
+103 RRGSQSGAY
-112 KAYLDGRPAGWYRDY
+112 KAYLDGRPSGWYRDY
-127 RSADDSPTNWVFSG
+127 RSADNSPTTWTFSRA
-141 GEQHD
+141 ENID
-146 PLARLHLRAFAQQQR
+146 PLARLHLKASAQQNR
-161 DDNARKLQQQYNKQ
+161 DEKERKLQQQYNKQ
-175 ARYARSYINGLPQ
+175 AGYARSYLNGLPQ

-242 KDSEK
+242 KGSEK
-247 TGNWFT
+247 SGNWFA

-276 EATGLPVLMTVDAGN
+276 EATGHPVLMTIDADN
-291 MIAVA
+291 MINVA
-296 ENARQIWTDSPFVF
+296 KNARKIWTDSPFVF
-310 CADNDHQREINK
+310 CADNDHQRKINK
-322 GVFSATKAA
+322 GVSSAKKAA
-331 EVTNG
+331 ASTHG

-358 DASRGRDDFQHVMNA
+358 DASRGRDAFQHVMNA

-383 NSDTADHREAVVI
+383 NSDIADHREAVVI

-594 VQVSMASADDW
+594 LQVSMAS
-605 SAFAEDLNA
+605 
-614 DATVMTT
+614 
-621 AHHTDTTETASPS
+621 
-634 EPAGTQP
+634 
-641 VQQATPESTAE
+641 
-652 NKPQEEDVLS
+652 
-662 ATDTSEKSASA
+662 
-673 TTADNQ
+673 
-679 SVQAEELSPGD
+679 
-690 DTPET
+690 
-695 SLSDAAGIQ
+695 
-704 HSTTTQSEEQVQV
+704 
-717 SMATADDWSAFAED
+717 ADDWSAFAED

-828 EPAETQPVRQATTE
+828 EPAETQPVRQATAE
-842 PTAEDKLQEERPVS
+842 PTAEDKPQEERLVS

-866 AHPETPSLF
+866 ARPETPSLF

-905 ATEEVAPPSPP
+905 ATETAAPPSPP

-948 ILKNLTHKEF
+948 ILKNLEHKEF

-1076 QPAPPVSP
+1076 QPEPPVSP
-1084 KAETEQTAGST
+1084 KAEAEQTAGCT

-1110 APRADRPEQPA
+1110 APQADRPEQPA

-1188 YWGKGL
+1188 YWGNGL

-1199 NHQKGDPVTLTLQA
+1199 NHQKGNPVTLTLQA
-1213 RERLPSSP
+1213 RETFRLS
-1221 GKPEWVRNIW
+1221 GETRDRIRNIW
-1231 AMTPVSNGITVDNDL
+1231 AMTPVSNGITVDNDH
-1246 PHAGQHIL
+1246 PHAGQHTL
-1254 EFPMKT
+1254 EFPMAT

-1299 EPQDQSMRLPL
+1299 APQDQSMRLPL
-1310 AGKAPDELIPAV
+1310 AGNAPNELIPAI

-1341 EHLQGVVRLNGTLY
+1341 DHLQGVVRLNGTLY
-1355 PALATPTTNNRQ
+1355 PALATPSADNRQ

-1394 QRPAPQMMQ
+1394 QRPSPQIMQ

-1461 PGR
+1461 PGL

>member
-30 KAVAWDQEKKLWYAR
+30 KAVAWDPEKKLWYAE
-45 AGTELSLLER
+45 AGTDLSLLKR

-60 QELSMDAGDP
+60 QEMSMDAGDP
-70 VTEFAQVLENAGL
+70 VTEFRQVLENAGL
-83 VIQGLPQMDG
+83 VLEKDPEMDG
-93 AIHRVATRDD
+93 EIHRVPTRDD
-103 KKGAKSGAY
+103 RRGSQSGAY
-112 KAYLDGRPAGWYRDY
+112 KAYLDGRPSGWYRDY
-127 RSADDSPTNWVFSG
+127 RSADNSPTTWTFSRA
-141 GEQHD
+141 ENID
-146 PLARLHLRAFAQQQR
+146 PLARLHLKASAQQNR
-161 DDNARKLQQQYNKQ
+161 DEKERKLQQQYNKQ
-175 ARYARSYINGLPQ
+175 AGYARSYLNGLPQ

-242 KDSEK
+242 KGSEK
-247 TGNWFT
+247 SGNWFA

-276 EATGLPVLMTVDAGN
+276 EATGHPVLMTIDADN
-291 MIAVA
+291 MINVA
-296 ENARQIWTDSPFVF
+296 KNARKIWTDSPFVF
-310 CADNDHQREINK
+310 CADNDHQRKINK
-322 GVFSATKAA
+322 GVSSAKKAA
-331 EVTNG
+331 ASTHG

-358 DASRGRDDFQHVMNA
+358 DASRGRDAFQHVMNA

-383 NSDTADHREAVVI
+383 NSDIADHREAVVI

-594 VQVSMASADDW
+594 LQVSMAS
-605 SAFAEDLNA
+605 
-614 DATVMTT
+614 
-621 AHHTDTTETASPS
+621 
-634 EPAGTQP
+634 
-641 VQQATPESTAE
+641 
-652 NKPQEEDVLS
+652 
-662 ATDTSEKSASA
+662 
-673 TTADNQ
+673 
-679 SVQAEELSPGD
+679 
-690 DTPET
+690 
-695 SLSDAAGIQ
+695 
-704 HSTTTQSEEQVQV
+704 
-717 SMATADDWSAFAED
+717 ADDWSAFAED

-813 ATVHNTGTAETASPS
+813 ATVHNTSTAETASPS
-828 EPAETQPVRQATTE
+828 EPAETQPVRQATAE
-842 PTAEDKLQEERPVS
+842 PTAEDKPQEERLVS

-866 AHPETPSLF
+866 ARPETPSLF

-905 ATEEVAPPSPP
+905 ATETAAPPSPP

-948 ILKNLTHKEF
+948 ILKNLEHKEF

-1076 QPAPPVSP
+1076 QPEPPMSP
-1084 KAETEQTAGST
+1084 KAEAEQTAGCT

-1213 RERLPSSP
+1213 RERSPSSP

-1231 AMTPVSNGITVDNDL
+1231 TMKPVCNGISVSHDN
-1246 PHAGQHIL
+1246 PHEGQYIR
-1254 EFPMKT
+1254 EYPAAT
-1260 FSQVMS
+1260 FR
-1266 QMQQHWPQIMQ
+1266 QMMTLLQQGWPQLMQ
-1277 EVRSPKN
+1277 DVRLPDKV
-1284 PPNNL
+1284 PDTL
-1289 YIGEDRQPAS
+1289 YLGEDRQPAAAPRDPALRVPLNGTPPATLTPLIFS
-1299 EPQDQSMRLPL
+1299 VDKQSQRL
-1310 AGKAPDELIPAV
+1310 D
-1322 ASADKDNR
+1322 
-1330 QLNLLLVHSAD
+1330 LLLLQSAD
-1341 EHLQGVVRLNGTLY
+1341 EYMQGVVRLNGTLY
-1355 PALATPTTNNRQ
+1355 PALATPTADSRQ
-1367 LVINAL
+1367 LVINAM
-1373 TDNGLQFAGYGEAV
+1373 TDRGLQFAGYGEAI
-1387 NHDENTH
+1387 NRDADGPK
-1394 QRPAPQMMQ
+1394 RPAPQLMQ

-1461 PGR
+1461 PGL

>member
-12 PPEETEAVKNAV
+12 SPEETEAVKNAV

-146 PLARLHLRAFAQQQR
+146 PLARLHLRAFAQQQS

-594 VQVSMASADDW
+594 LQVSMASADDW

-634 EPAGTQP
+634 EPAGT
-641 VQQATPESTAE
+641 E
-652 NKPQEEDVLS
+652 
-662 ATDTSEKSASA
+662 
-673 TTADNQ
+673 
-679 SVQAEELSPGD
+679 
-690 DTPET
+690 
-695 SLSDAAGIQ
+695 
-704 HSTTTQSEEQVQV
+704 
-717 SMATADDWSAFAED
+717 
-731 LNADATVMT
+731 
-740 TAHHT
+740 
-745 DTTETASPSEP
+745 
-756 AGTQPVQQATP
+756 PVQQATP

-828 EPAETQPVRQATTE
+828 EPAETQPVRQATAE
-842 PTAEDKLQEERPVS
+842 PTAEDKLQEERLVS

-866 AHPETPSLF
+866 APPETPSLF

-916 ETSPEDTSSAEPDT
+916 ENSPEDTSSTEPDT

-948 ILKNLTHKEF
+948 IIKNLEHEEL
-958 PDRTA
+958 PDNTA
-963 LYSVDGEP
+963 LYRVDGEP
-971 AFLDRLYC
+971 AFLDKLNR

-1032 MKLPAQ
+1032 MKLPTQ
-1038 RAALEKLRKEKEM
+1038 RAALEKLRQEKGM
-1051 VHDAIVT
+1051 AHDAIVT

-1066 RQSPEETTMA
+1066 RLSPEETTMA

-1110 APRADRPEQPA
+1110 APRADTPEQPA
-1121 APSSA
+1121 APSSSA
-1126 PEKAPVSAQPQ
+1126 GNVAVSAQPQ

-1144 EPPGKLSPGESVTAV
+1144 EPPGKLRPGESVTAV

-1213 RERLPSSP
+1213 RERSPSSP

-1231 AMTPVSNGITVDNDL
+1231 TMKPVCNGISVSHDN
-1246 PHAGQHIL
+1246 PHEGQYIR
-1254 EFPMKT
+1254 EYPAAT
-1260 FSQVMS
+1260 FR
-1266 QMQQHWPQIMQ
+1266 QMMTLLQQGWPQLMQ
-1277 EVRSPKN
+1277 DVRLPDKV
-1284 PPNNL
+1284 PDTL
-1289 YIGEDRQPAS
+1289 YLGEDRQPAAAPRDPALRVPLNGTPPATLTPLIFS
-1299 EPQDQSMRLPL
+1299 VDKQSQRL
-1310 AGKAPDELIPAV
+1310 D
-1322 ASADKDNR
+1322 
-1330 QLNLLLVHSAD
+1330 LLLLQSAD
-1341 EHLQGVVRLNGTLY
+1341 EYMQGVVRLNGTLY
-1355 PALATPTTNNRQ
+1355 PALATPTADSRQ
-1367 LVINAL
+1367 LVINAM
-1373 TDNGLQFAGYGEAV
+1373 TDRGLQFSGYGEAI
-1387 NHDENTH
+1387 NRDADGPK
-1394 QRPAPQMMQ
+1394 RPAPQLMQ

>member
-574 TSVSDAT
+574 TS
-581 GTQHTTTTQTEEQ
+581 
-594 VQVSMASADDW
+594 
-605 SAFAEDLNA
+605 
-614 DATVMTT
+614 
-621 AHHTDTTETASPS
+621 
-634 EPAGTQP
+634 
-641 VQQATPESTAE
+641 
-652 NKPQEEDVLS
+652 
-662 ATDTSEKSASA
+662 
-673 TTADNQ
+673 
-679 SVQAEELSPGD
+679 
-690 DTPET
+690 
-695 SLSDAAGIQ
+695 LSDAAGIQ

-828 EPAETQPVRQATTE
+828 EPAETQPVRQATAE
-842 PTAEDKLQEERPVS
+842 PTAEDKPQEERLVS

-866 AHPETPSLF
+866 ARPETPSLF
-875 SRLRRFLTGGKS
+875 SRLCRFLTGGKS

-916 ETSPEDTSSAEPDT
+916 ENSPEDTSSAEPDT

-948 ILKNLTHKEF
+948 IIKNLEHEEF

-963 LYSVDGEP
+963 LYRVDGEP

-1076 QPAPPVSP
+1076 QPEPPVSP
-1084 KAETEQTAGST
+1084 KAEAEQTAG
-1095 AETPHPEAP
+1095 
-1104 VTAKAE
+1104 
-1110 APRADRPEQPA
+1110 
-1121 APSSA
+1121 
-1126 PEKAPVSAQPQ
+1126 
-1137 QPDTPEE
+1137 
-1144 EPPGKLSPGESVTAV
+1144 
-1159 LTNYGEKEYAPGKGR
+1159 
-1174 CFFVELTN
+1174 
-1182 RSGKRE
+1182 
-1188 YWGKGL
+1188 
-1194 EELVK
+1194 
-1199 NHQKGDPVTLTLQA
+1199 
-1213 RERLPSSP
+1213 
-1221 GKPEWVRNIW
+1221 
-1231 AMTPVSNGITVDNDL
+1231 
-1246 PHAGQHIL
+1246 
-1254 EFPMKT
+1254 
-1260 FSQVMS
+1260 
-1266 QMQQHWPQIMQ
+1266 
-1277 EVRSPKN
+1277 
-1284 PPNNL
+1284 
-1289 YIGEDRQPAS
+1289 
-1299 EPQDQSMRLPL
+1299 
-1310 AGKAPDELIPAV
+1310 
-1322 ASADKDNR
+1322 
-1330 QLNLLLVHSAD
+1330 
-1341 EHLQGVVRLNGTLY
+1341 
-1355 PALATPTTNNRQ
+1355 
-1367 LVINAL
+1367 
-1373 TDNGLQFAGYGEAV
+1373 
-1387 NHDENTH
+1387 
-1394 QRPAPQMMQ
+1394 
-1403 FHLKQQDSPLFA
+1403 
-1415 AIHKPEEQPDKLFR
+1415 
-1429 SLGFEQTWKEWSDS
+1429 
-1443 QKAEDRQEK
+1443 
-1452 TLQQAQSHS
+1452 
-1461 PGR
+1461 

>member
-30 KAVAWDQEKKLWYAR
+30 KAVAWDPEKKLWYAR

-343 TEAEKAQ
+343 TEEEKAQ

-483 AATAGDQEDLNTDA
+483 AATAGDQEDLNTDT

-568 GDDTPE
+568 GDGTPE
-574 TSVSDAT
+574 TSLSDAA
-581 GTQHTTTTQTEEQ
+581 GIQHSTTTQSEEQ
-594 VQVSMASADDW
+594 VQVSMATADDW

-695 SLSDAAGIQ
+695 SLSDAAGTQ
-704 HSTTTQSEEQVQV
+704 HTTTTQSEEQVQV
-717 SMATADDWSAFAED
+717 SMASADDWSAFAED
-731 LNADATVMT
+731 LNADTPGAPTVHNTDNAET
-740 TAHHT
+740 TT
-745 DTTETASPSEP
+745 VSEP
-756 AGTQPVQQATP
+756 AGMRPVQQVTT
-767 EATAENKPQEE
+767 ELTAEDKAQ
-778 DVLSATDTSEKSASA
+778 EKSVASA
-793 VPDNNRDAPPEELN
+793 AETGAEHSSDITDDNRNAPAEELN

-828 EPAETQPVRQATTE
+828 EPAETQPVRQATAE
-842 PTAEDKLQEERPVS
+842 PTAEDKPQEERLVS
-856 ATETSTANEA
+856 ATET
-866 AHPETPSLF
+866 
-875 SRLRRFLTGGKS
+875 
-887 RTSEPSVIQEKK
+887 
-899 PTEAET
+899 
-905 ATEEVAPPSPP
+905 
-916 ETSPEDTSSAEPDT
+916 
-930 IIFAPRRPDSPQ
+930 
-942 RHNLDE
+942 
-948 ILKNLTHKEF
+948 
-958 PDRTA
+958 
-963 LYSVDGEP
+963 
-971 AFLDRLYC
+971 
-979 LEMVDGA
+979 
-986 SADDK
+986 
-991 KVLAALAVAT
+991 
-1001 NFYGGVI
+1001 
-1008 ELTGSDA
+1008 
-1015 FKQKAMQ
+1015 
-1022 LIVEYDIKVR
+1022 
-1032 MKLPAQ
+1032 
-1038 RAALEKLRKEKEM
+1038 
-1051 VHDAIVT
+1051 
-1058 HRPTPELN
+1058 
-1066 RQSPEETTMA
+1066 
-1076 QPAPPVSP
+1076 
-1084 KAETEQTAGST
+1084 
-1095 AETPHPEAP
+1095 
-1104 VTAKAE
+1104 
-1110 APRADRPEQPA
+1110 
-1121 APSSA
+1121 
-1126 PEKAPVSAQPQ
+1126 
-1137 QPDTPEE
+1137 
-1144 EPPGKLSPGESVTAV
+1144 
-1159 LTNYGEKEYAPGKGR
+1159 
-1174 CFFVELTN
+1174 
-1182 RSGKRE
+1182 
-1188 YWGKGL
+1188 
-1194 EELVK
+1194 
-1199 NHQKGDPVTLTLQA
+1199 
-1213 RERLPSSP
+1213 
-1221 GKPEWVRNIW
+1221 
-1231 AMTPVSNGITVDNDL
+1231 
-1246 PHAGQHIL
+1246 
-1254 EFPMKT
+1254 
-1260 FSQVMS
+1260 
-1266 QMQQHWPQIMQ
+1266 
-1277 EVRSPKN
+1277 
-1284 PPNNL
+1284 
-1289 YIGEDRQPAS
+1289 
-1299 EPQDQSMRLPL
+1299 
-1310 AGKAPDELIPAV
+1310 
-1322 ASADKDNR
+1322 
-1330 QLNLLLVHSAD
+1330 
-1341 EHLQGVVRLNGTLY
+1341 
-1355 PALATPTTNNRQ
+1355 
-1367 LVINAL
+1367 
-1373 TDNGLQFAGYGEAV
+1373 
-1387 NHDENTH
+1387 
-1394 QRPAPQMMQ
+1394 
-1403 FHLKQQDSPLFA
+1403 
-1415 AIHKPEEQPDKLFR
+1415 
-1429 SLGFEQTWKEWSDS
+1429 
-1443 QKAEDRQEK
+1443 
-1452 TLQQAQSHS
+1452 
-1461 PGR
+1461 

>member
-30 KAVAWDQEKKLWYAR
+30 KAVAWDPEKKLWYAR

-574 TSVSDAT
+574 TS
-581 GTQHTTTTQTEEQ
+581 
-594 VQVSMASADDW
+594 
-605 SAFAEDLNA
+605 
-614 DATVMTT
+614 
-621 AHHTDTTETASPS
+621 
-634 EPAGTQP
+634 
-641 VQQATPESTAE
+641 
-652 NKPQEEDVLS
+652 
-662 ATDTSEKSASA
+662 
-673 TTADNQ
+673 
-679 SVQAEELSPGD
+679 
-690 DTPET
+690 
-695 SLSDAAGIQ
+695 LSDAAGIQ

-828 EPAETQPVRQATTE
+828 EPAETQPVRQATAE
-842 PTAEDKLQEERPVS
+842 PTAEDKPQEERLVS

-866 AHPETPSLF
+866 ARPETPSLF

-916 ETSPEDTSSAEPDT
+916 ENSPEDTSSAEPDT

-948 ILKNLTHKEF
+948 IIKNLEHEEF

-963 LYSVDGEP
+963 LYRVDGEP

-1076 QPAPPVSP
+1076 QPEPPVSP
-1084 KAETEQTAGST
+1084 KAEAEQTAGCT

-1137 QPDTPEE
+1137 QPDTPVE

-1213 RERLPSSP
+1213 RERSPSSP

-1231 AMTPVSNGITVDNDL
+1231 TMTPVSNGITVDNDL

-1403 FHLKQQDSPLFA
+1403 FHLKQQDTPLFA

>member
-1 MKSRYRTWLAV
+1 KGVSSA
-12 PPEETEAVKNAV
+12 K
-24 PPLNGR
+24 
-30 KAVAWDQEKKLWYAR
+30 KA
-45 AGTELSLLER
+45 
-55 WLPRP
+55 
-60 QELSMDAGDP
+60 
-70 VTEFAQVLENAGL
+70 
-83 VIQGLPQMDG
+83 
-93 AIHRVATRDD
+93 
-103 KKGAKSGAY
+103 
-112 KAYLDGRPAGWYRDY
+112 
-127 RSADDSPTNWVFSG
+127 
-141 GEQHD
+141 
-146 PLARLHLRAFAQQQR
+146 
-161 DDNARKLQQQYNKQ
+161 
-175 ARYARSYINGLPQ
+175 
-188 ATAHEYLTRKGIRAA
+188 
-203 PGVRLNNKNEL
+203 
-214 VIPFSNGRGEIRSYQ
+214 
-229 RIPVTGGKDARIL
+229 
-242 KDSEK
+242 
-247 TGNWFT
+247 
-253 FGTPENGRPLLF
+253 
-265 AEGYATAASLH
+265 AASTH
-276 EATGLPVLMTVDAGN
+276 
-291 MIAVA
+291 
-296 ENARQIWTDSPFVF
+296 
-310 CADNDHQREINK
+310 
-322 GVFSATKAA
+322 
-331 EVTNG
+331 G

-358 DASRGRDDFQHVMNA
+358 DASRGRDAFQRAMNA
-373 QLKHI
+373 QLEYI

-383 NSDTADHREAVVI
+383 NNDTTDRREAIVI

-406 EKPQM
+406 EKPQV
-411 SPENKQSTAPETV
+411 SPENRQSTAPEPAV
-424 LATPDTP
+424 SEQNHP
-431 YDIHTEE
+431 YDIPAEE
-438 TENQAY
+438 TDNQAY

-458 TETLSPD
+458 AGTASPNE
-465 KPLENIASAADTG
+465 PQVNAVSAIDSNAK
-478 TENTS
+478 NTS
-483 AATAGDQEDLNTDA
+483 AATTDDRNVLAQDPNADA
-497 TGTDTAHNTNT
+497 TVTTTAHDTGT
-508 AETGTLP
+508 AETDSP
-515 EPAEIQPV
+515 SEPAEIQPV
-523 QKSSP
+523 QQASP
-528 EPTAEDKPQESVIPA
+528 EPSAKDKPQENVVSA
-543 ADTGEKNASATT
+543 TDNDAENTSSATT
-555 ADNQSVQAEELSP
+555 ALRSNDS
-568 GDDTPE
+568 PE

-581 GTQHTTTTQTEEQ
+581 GTQHTATTQPEEPQ
-594 VQVSMASADDW
+594 QVSMGSADDW

-614 DATVMTT
+614 DAPGNATV
-621 AHHTDTTETASPS
+621 HNTDNAETNTVS
-634 EPAGTQP
+634 ESAGMRP
-641 VQQATPESTAE
+641 VQQVTTELTAE
-652 NKPQEEDVLS
+652 DKAQ
-662 ATDTSEKSASA
+662 EKSVASA
-673 TTADNQ
+673 AETGAEHSSDITDDNR
-679 SVQAEELSPGD
+679 
-690 DTPET
+690 
-695 SLSDAAGIQ
+695 
-704 HSTTTQSEEQVQV
+704 
-717 SMATADDWSAFAED
+717 
-731 LNADATVMT
+731 NA
-740 TAHHT
+740 
-745 DTTETASPSEP
+745 P
-756 AGTQPVQQATP
+756 A
-767 EATAENKPQEE
+767 
-778 DVLSATDTSEKSASA
+778 
-793 VPDNNRDAPPEELN
+793 EELN

-813 ATVHNTGTAETASPS
+813 VHNTGTTETASPS
-828 EPAETQPVRQATTE
+828 EPAETQPVRQATAE
-842 PTAEDKLQEERPVS
+842 PTAEDKLQEERLVS

-866 AHPETPSLF
+866 ARPETPSLF
-875 SRLRRFLTGGKS
+875 SRLRRFLTGVKS

-1038 RAALEKLRKEKEM
+1038 RAALEKLRQEKGM
-1051 VHDAIVT
+1051 AHDAIVT

-1084 KAETEQTAGST
+1084 KAEAEQTAGST

-1121 APSSA
+1121 ASSSA

-1144 EPPGKLSPGESVTAV
+1144 EPPGKLRPGESVTAV

-1188 YWGKGL
+1188 YWGNGL

-1213 RERLPSSP
+1213 RETFRLS
-1221 GKPEWVRNIW
+1221 GETRDRIRNIW
-1231 AMTPVSNGITVDNDL
+1231 AITPVSNGITVNNDQ
-1246 PHAGQHIL
+1246 PHAGQHTL
-1254 EFPMKT
+1254 EFPMAT
-1260 FSQVMS
+1260 FSQVML

-1299 EPQDQSMRLPL
+1299 APQDQSMRLPL
-1310 AGKAPDELIPAV
+1310 AGNAPDELIPAI

-1341 EHLQGVVRLNGTLY
+1341 DHLQGVVRLNGTLY
-1355 PALATPTTNNRQ
+1355 PALATPSADNRQ

-1394 QRPAPQMMQ
+1394 QRPSPQIMQ

-1461 PGR
+1461 PGL

>member
-1 MKSRYRTWLAV
+1 
-12 PPEETEAVKNAV
+12 
-24 PPLNGR
+24 
-30 KAVAWDQEKKLWYAR
+30 
-45 AGTELSLLER
+45 
-55 WLPRP
+55 
-60 QELSMDAGDP
+60 
-70 VTEFAQVLENAGL
+70 
-83 VIQGLPQMDG
+83 
-93 AIHRVATRDD
+93 
-103 KKGAKSGAY
+103 
-112 KAYLDGRPAGWYRDY
+112 
-127 RSADDSPTNWVFSG
+127 
-141 GEQHD
+141 
-146 PLARLHLRAFAQQQR
+146 
-161 DDNARKLQQQYNKQ
+161 
-175 ARYARSYINGLPQ
+175 
-188 ATAHEYLTRKGIRAA
+188 
-203 PGVRLNNKNEL
+203 
-214 VIPFSNGRGEIRSYQ
+214 
-229 RIPVTGGKDARIL
+229 
-242 KDSEK
+242 
-247 TGNWFT
+247 
-253 FGTPENGRPLLF
+253 
-265 AEGYATAASLH
+265 
-276 EATGLPVLMTVDAGN
+276 
-291 MIAVA
+291 
-296 ENARQIWTDSPFVF
+296 
-310 CADNDHQREINK
+310 
-322 GVFSATKAA
+322 
-331 EVTNG
+331 
-336 EVIIPAF
+336 
-343 TEAEKAQ
+343 EKAQ

-358 DASRGRDDFQHVMNA
+358 DASRGRDAFQHVMNA

-383 NSDTADHREAVVI
+383 NSDIADHREAVVI

-594 VQVSMASADDW
+594 LQVSMASADDW

-621 AHHTDTTETASPS
+621 AHHTD
-634 EPAGTQP
+634 
-641 VQQATPESTAE
+641 
-652 NKPQEEDVLS
+652 
-662 ATDTSEKSASA
+662 
-673 TTADNQ
+673 
-679 SVQAEELSPGD
+679 
-690 DTPET
+690 
-695 SLSDAAGIQ
+695 I
-704 HSTTTQSEEQVQV
+704 
-717 SMATADDWSAFAED
+717 
-731 LNADATVMT
+731 
-740 TAHHT
+740 
-745 DTTETASPSEP
+745 TETASPSEP

-828 EPAETQPVRQATTE
+828 EPAETQPVRQATAE
-842 PTAEDKLQEERPVS
+842 PTAEDKPQEERLVS

-866 AHPETPSLF
+866 ARPETPSLF

-905 ATEEVAPPSPP
+905 ATETAAPPSPP

-948 ILKNLTHKEF
+948 ILKNLEHKEF

-1076 QPAPPVSP
+1076 QPEPPMSP
-1084 KAETEQTAGST
+1084 KAEAEQTAGCT

-1213 RERLPSSP
+1213 RERSPSSP

-1231 AMTPVSNGITVDNDL
+1231 TMKPVCNGISVSHDN
-1246 PHAGQHIL
+1246 PHEGQYIR
-1254 EFPMKT
+1254 EYPAAT
-1260 FSQVMS
+1260 FR
-1266 QMQQHWPQIMQ
+1266 QMMTLLQQGWPQLMQ
-1277 EVRSPKN
+1277 DVRLPDKV
-1284 PPNNL
+1284 PDTL
-1289 YIGEDRQPAS
+1289 YLGEDRQPAAAPRDPALRVPLNGTPPATLTPLIFS
-1299 EPQDQSMRLPL
+1299 VDKQSQRL
-1310 AGKAPDELIPAV
+1310 D
-1322 ASADKDNR
+1322 
-1330 QLNLLLVHSAD
+1330 LLLLQSAD
-1341 EHLQGVVRLNGTLY
+1341 EYMQGVVRLNGTLY
-1355 PALATPTTNNRQ
+1355 PALATPTADSRQ
-1367 LVINAL
+1367 LVINAM
-1373 TDNGLQFAGYGEAV
+1373 TDRGLQFAGYGEAI
-1387 NHDENTH
+1387 NRDADGPK
-1394 QRPAPQMMQ
+1394 RPAPQLMQ

-1415 AIHKPEEQPDKLFR
+1415 AIHKPEE
-1429 SLGFEQTWKEWSDS
+1429 
-1443 QKAEDRQEK
+1443 
-1452 TLQQAQSHS
+1452 
-1461 PGR
+1461 

>member
-1 MKSRYRTWLAV
+1 
-12 PPEETEAVKNAV
+12 
-24 PPLNGR
+24 
-30 KAVAWDQEKKLWYAR
+30 
-45 AGTELSLLER
+45 
-55 WLPRP
+55 
-60 QELSMDAGDP
+60 
-70 VTEFAQVLENAGL
+70 
-83 VIQGLPQMDG
+83 
-93 AIHRVATRDD
+93 
-103 KKGAKSGAY
+103 
-112 KAYLDGRPAGWYRDY
+112 
-127 RSADDSPTNWVFSG
+127 
-141 GEQHD
+141 
-146 PLARLHLRAFAQQQR
+146 
-161 DDNARKLQQQYNKQ
+161 
-175 ARYARSYINGLPQ
+175 
-188 ATAHEYLTRKGIRAA
+188 
-203 PGVRLNNKNEL
+203 
-214 VIPFSNGRGEIRSYQ
+214 
-229 RIPVTGGKDARIL
+229 
-242 KDSEK
+242 
-247 TGNWFT
+247 
-253 FGTPENGRPLLF
+253 
-265 AEGYATAASLH
+265 
-276 EATGLPVLMTVDAGN
+276 
-291 MIAVA
+291 
-296 ENARQIWTDSPFVF
+296 
-310 CADNDHQREINK
+310 
-322 GVFSATKAA
+322 
-331 EVTNG
+331 
-336 EVIIPAF
+336 
-343 TEAEKAQ
+343 
-350 GLTDFNDL
+350 
-358 DASRGRDDFQHVMNA
+358 
-373 QLKHI
+373 
-378 GIPTP
+378 
-383 NSDTADHREAVVI
+383 
-396 GNLIFTPVKD
+396 
-406 EKPQM
+406 
-411 SPENKQSTAPETV
+411 
-424 LATPDTP
+424 
-431 YDIHTEE
+431 
-438 TENQAY
+438 
-444 EDDYAAYASLQSVT
+444 
-458 TETLSPD
+458 
-465 KPLENIASAADTG
+465 
-478 TENTS
+478 
-483 AATAGDQEDLNTDA
+483 LNTDA

-574 TSVSDAT
+574 TS
-581 GTQHTTTTQTEEQ
+581 
-594 VQVSMASADDW
+594 
-605 SAFAEDLNA
+605 
-614 DATVMTT
+614 
-621 AHHTDTTETASPS
+621 
-634 EPAGTQP
+634 
-641 VQQATPESTAE
+641 
-652 NKPQEEDVLS
+652 
-662 ATDTSEKSASA
+662 
-673 TTADNQ
+673 
-679 SVQAEELSPGD
+679 
-690 DTPET
+690 
-695 SLSDAAGIQ
+695 LSDAAGTQ
-704 HSTTTQSEEQVQV
+704 HTTTTQSEEQVQV

-731 LNADATVMT
+731 LNADTPGAPTV
-740 TAHHT
+740 HNT
-745 DTTETASPSEP
+745 DNAETNTVSEP
-756 AGTQPVQQATP
+756 AGMRPVQQVTT
-767 EATAENKPQEE
+767 ELTAEDKAQ
-778 DVLSATDTSEKSASA
+778 EKSVASA
-793 VPDNNRDAPPEELN
+793 AETGAEHSSDITDDNRNAPAEELN

-813 ATVHNTGTAETASPS
+813 VHNTGTAETASPS
-828 EPAETQPVRQATTE
+828 EPAEIQPVQQAIPE
-842 PTAEDKLQEERPVS
+842 PTAEDKPKEERPVS
-856 ATETSTANEA
+856 ATETSTENETA
-866 AHPETPSLF
+866 RPETPSLF

-916 ETSPEDTSSAEPDT
+916 ENSPEDTSSTEPDT
-930 IIFAPRRPDSPQ
+930 IIFAPRRPDTPQ

-948 ILKNLTHKEF
+948 IIKNLEHEEF

-963 LYSVDGEP
+963 LYRVDGEP

-1076 QPAPPVSP
+1076 QPDPPVSP
-1084 KAETEQTAGST
+1084 KAEAEQTAGCT

-1213 RERLPSSP
+1213 RERSPSSP

-1231 AMTPVSNGITVDNDL
+1231 TMKPVCNGISVSHDN
-1246 PHAGQHIL
+1246 PHEGQYIR
-1254 EFPMKT
+1254 EYPAAT
-1260 FSQVMS
+1260 FR
-1266 QMQQHWPQIMQ
+1266 QMMTLLQQGWPQLMQ
-1277 EVRSPKN
+1277 DVRLPDKV
-1284 PPNNL
+1284 PDTL
-1289 YIGEDRQPAS
+1289 YLGEDRQPAAAPRDPALRVPLNGTPPATLTPLIFS
-1299 EPQDQSMRLPL
+1299 VDKQSQRL
-1310 AGKAPDELIPAV
+1310 D
-1322 ASADKDNR
+1322 
-1330 QLNLLLVHSAD
+1330 LLLLQSAD
-1341 EHLQGVVRLNGTLY
+1341 EYMQGVVRLNGTLY
-1355 PALATPTTNNRQ
+1355 PALATPTADSRQ
-1367 LVINAL
+1367 LVINAM
-1373 TDNGLQFAGYGEAV
+1373 TDRGLQFAGYGEAI
-1387 NHDENTH
+1387 NRDADGPK
-1394 QRPAPQMMQ
+1394 RPAPQLMQ

-1429 SLGFEQTWKEWSDS
+1429 SLGFEQT
-1443 QKAEDRQEK
+1443 
-1452 TLQQAQSHS
+1452 
-1461 PGR
+1461 

>member
-30 KAVAWDQEKKLWYAR
+30 KAVAWDPEKKLWYAE
-45 AGTELSLLER
+45 AGTDLSLLKR

-60 QELSMDAGDP
+60 QEMSMDAGDP
-70 VTEFAQVLENAGL
+70 VTEFRQVLENAGL
-83 VIQGLPQMDG
+83 VLEKDPEMDG
-93 AIHRVATRDD
+93 EIHRVPTRDD
-103 KKGAKSGAY
+103 RRGSQSGAY
-112 KAYLDGRPAGWYRDY
+112 KAYLDGRPSGWYRDY
-127 RSADDSPTNWVFSG
+127 RSTDNSPTTWTFSRA
-141 GEQHD
+141 ENID
-146 PLARLHLRAFAQQQR
+146 PLARLHLKASAQQNR
-161 DDNARKLQQQYNKQ
+161 DEKERKLQQQYNKQ
-175 ARYARSYINGLPQ
+175 AGYARSYLNGLPQ

-242 KDSEK
+242 KGSEK
-247 TGNWFT
+247 SGNWFA

-276 EATGLPVLMTVDAGN
+276 EATGHPVLMTIDADN
-291 MIAVA
+291 MINVA
-296 ENARQIWTDSPFVF
+296 KNARKIWTDSPFVF
-310 CADNDHQREINK
+310 CADNDHQRKINK
-322 GVFSATKAA
+322 GVSSAKKAA
-331 EVTNG
+331 ASTHG

-358 DASRGRDDFQHVMNA
+358 DASRGRDAFQHVMNA

-383 NSDTADHREAVVI
+383 NSDIADHREAVVI

-594 VQVSMASADDW
+594 LQVSMAS
-605 SAFAEDLNA
+605 
-614 DATVMTT
+614 
-621 AHHTDTTETASPS
+621 
-634 EPAGTQP
+634 
-641 VQQATPESTAE
+641 
-652 NKPQEEDVLS
+652 
-662 ATDTSEKSASA
+662 
-673 TTADNQ
+673 
-679 SVQAEELSPGD
+679 
-690 DTPET
+690 
-695 SLSDAAGIQ
+695 
-704 HSTTTQSEEQVQV
+704 
-717 SMATADDWSAFAED
+717 ADDWSAFAED

-828 EPAETQPVRQATTE
+828 EPAETQPVRQATAE
-842 PTAEDKLQEERPVS
+842 PTAEDKPQEERLVS

-866 AHPETPSLF
+866 ARPETPSLF

-905 ATEEVAPPSPP
+905 ATETAAPPSPP

-948 ILKNLTHKEF
+948 ILKNLEHKEF

-1076 QPAPPVSP
+1076 QPEPPMSP
-1084 KAETEQTAGST
+1084 KAEAEQTAGCT

-1213 RERLPSSP
+1213 RERSPSSP

-1231 AMTPVSNGITVDNDL
+1231 TMKPVCNGISVSHDN
-1246 PHAGQHIL
+1246 PHEGQYIR
-1254 EFPMKT
+1254 EYPAAT
-1260 FSQVMS
+1260 FR
-1266 QMQQHWPQIMQ
+1266 QMMTLLQQGWPQLMQ
-1277 EVRSPKN
+1277 DVRLPDKV
-1284 PPNNL
+1284 PDTL
-1289 YIGEDRQPAS
+1289 YLGEDRQPAAAPRDPALRVPLNGTPPATLTPLIFS
-1299 EPQDQSMRLPL
+1299 VDKQSQRL
-1310 AGKAPDELIPAV
+1310 D
-1322 ASADKDNR
+1322 
-1330 QLNLLLVHSAD
+1330 LLLLQSAD
-1341 EHLQGVVRLNGTLY
+1341 EYMQGVVRLNGTLY
-1355 PALATPTTNNRQ
+1355 PALATPTADSRQ
-1367 LVINAL
+1367 LVINAM
-1373 TDNGLQFAGYGEAV
+1373 TDRGLQFAGYGEAI
-1387 NHDENTH
+1387 NRDADGPK
-1394 QRPAPQMMQ
+1394 RPAPQ
-1403 FHLKQQDSPLFA
+1403 
-1415 AIHKPEEQPDKLFR
+1415 
-1429 SLGFEQTWKEWSDS
+1429 
-1443 QKAEDRQEK
+1443 
-1452 TLQQAQSHS
+1452 
-1461 PGR
+1461 

>member
-30 KAVAWDQEKKLWYAR
+30 KAVAWDPEKKLWYAE
-45 AGTELSLLER
+45 AGTDLSLLKR

-60 QELSMDAGDP
+60 QEMSMDAGDP
-70 VTEFAQVLENAGL
+70 VTEFRQVLENAGL
-83 VIQGLPQMDG
+83 VLEKDPEMDG
-93 AIHRVATRDD
+93 EIHRVPTRDD
-103 KKGAKSGAY
+103 RRGSQSGAY
-112 KAYLDGRPAGWYRDY
+112 KAYLDGRPSGWYRDY
-127 RSADDSPTNWVFSG
+127 RSADNSPTTWTFSRA
-141 GEQHD
+141 ENID
-146 PLARLHLRAFAQQQR
+146 PLARLHLKASAQQNR
-161 DDNARKLQQQYNKQ
+161 DEKERKLQQQYNKQ
-175 ARYARSYINGLPQ
+175 AGYARSYLNGLPQ

-242 KDSEK
+242 KGSEK
-247 TGNWFT
+247 SGNWFA

-276 EATGLPVLMTVDAGN
+276 EATGHPVLMTIDADN
-291 MIAVA
+291 MINVA
-296 ENARQIWTDSPFVF
+296 KNARKIWTDSPFVF
-310 CADNDHQREINK
+310 CADNDHQRKINK
-322 GVFSATKAA
+322 GVSSAKKAA
-331 EVTNG
+331 ASTHG

-358 DASRGRDDFQHVMNA
+358 DASRGRDAFQRAMNA

-383 NSDTADHREAVVI
+383 NSDIADHREAVVI

-594 VQVSMASADDW
+594 LQVSMAS
-605 SAFAEDLNA
+605 
-614 DATVMTT
+614 
-621 AHHTDTTETASPS
+621 
-634 EPAGTQP
+634 
-641 VQQATPESTAE
+641 
-652 NKPQEEDVLS
+652 
-662 ATDTSEKSASA
+662 
-673 TTADNQ
+673 
-679 SVQAEELSPGD
+679 
-690 DTPET
+690 
-695 SLSDAAGIQ
+695 
-704 HSTTTQSEEQVQV
+704 
-717 SMATADDWSAFAED
+717 ADDWSAFAED

-828 EPAETQPVRQATTE
+828 EPAETQPVRQATAE
-842 PTAEDKLQEERPVS
+842 PTAEDKPQEERLVS

-866 AHPETPSLF
+866 ARPETPSLF

-905 ATEEVAPPSPP
+905 ATETAAPPSPP

-948 ILKNLTHKEF
+948 ILKNLEHKEF

-1076 QPAPPVSP
+1076 QPEPPMSP
-1084 KAETEQTAGST
+1084 KAEAEQTAGCT

-1213 RERLPSSP
+1213 RERSPSSP

-1231 AMTPVSNGITVDNDL
+1231 TMKPVCNGISVSHDN
-1246 PHAGQHIL
+1246 PHEGQYIR
-1254 EFPMKT
+1254 EYPAAT
-1260 FSQVMS
+1260 FR
-1266 QMQQHWPQIMQ
+1266 QMMTLLQQGWPQLMQ
-1277 EVRSPKN
+1277 DVRLPDKV
-1284 PPNNL
+1284 PDTL
-1289 YIGEDRQPAS
+1289 YLGEDRQPAAAPRDPALRVPLNGTPPATLTPLIFS
-1299 EPQDQSMRLPL
+1299 VDKQSQRL
-1310 AGKAPDELIPAV
+1310 D
-1322 ASADKDNR
+1322 
-1330 QLNLLLVHSAD
+1330 LLLLQSAD
-1341 EHLQGVVRLNGTLY
+1341 EYMQGVVRLNGTLY
-1355 PALATPTTNNRQ
+1355 PALATPTADSRQ
-1367 LVINAL
+1367 LVINAM
-1373 TDNGLQFAGYGEAV
+1373 TDRGLQFAGYGEAI
-1387 NHDENTH
+1387 NRDADGPK
-1394 QRPAPQMMQ
+1394 RPAPQLMQ

-1461 PGR
+1461 PGL

>member
-30 KAVAWDQEKKLWYAR
+30 KAVAWDPEKKLWYAE
-45 AGTELSLLER
+45 AGTDLSLLKR

-60 QELSMDAGDP
+60 QEMSMDAGDP
-70 VTEFAQVLENAGL
+70 VTEFRQVLENAGL
-83 VIQGLPQMDG
+83 VLEKDPEMDG
-93 AIHRVATRDD
+93 EIHRVPTRDD
-103 KKGAKSGAY
+103 RRGSQSGAY
-112 KAYLDGRPAGWYRDY
+112 KAYLDGRPSGWYRDY
-127 RSADDSPTNWVFSG
+127 RSADNSPTTWTFSRA
-141 GEQHD
+141 ENID
-146 PLARLHLRAFAQQQR
+146 PLARLHLKASAQQNR
-161 DDNARKLQQQYNKQ
+161 DEKERKLQQQYNKQ
-175 ARYARSYINGLPQ
+175 AGYARSYLNGLPQ

-242 KDSEK
+242 KGSEK
-247 TGNWFT
+247 SGNWFA

-276 EATGLPVLMTVDAGN
+276 EATGHPVLMTIDADN
-291 MIAVA
+291 MINVA
-296 ENARQIWTDSPFVF
+296 KNARKIWTDSPFVF
-310 CADNDHQREINK
+310 CADNDHQRKINK
-322 GVFSATKAA
+322 GVSSAKKAA
-331 EVTNG
+331 ASTHG

-358 DASRGRDDFQHVMNA
+358 DASRGRDAFQRAMNA
-373 QLKHI
+373 QLEYI

-383 NSDTADHREAVVI
+383 NNDTTDRREAVVI

-406 EKPQM
+406 EKPQV

-594 VQVSMASADDW
+594 LQVSMAS
-605 SAFAEDLNA
+605 
-614 DATVMTT
+614 
-621 AHHTDTTETASPS
+621 
-634 EPAGTQP
+634 
-641 VQQATPESTAE
+641 
-652 NKPQEEDVLS
+652 
-662 ATDTSEKSASA
+662 
-673 TTADNQ
+673 
-679 SVQAEELSPGD
+679 
-690 DTPET
+690 
-695 SLSDAAGIQ
+695 
-704 HSTTTQSEEQVQV
+704 
-717 SMATADDWSAFAED
+717 ADDWSAFAED

-828 EPAETQPVRQATTE
+828 EPAETQPVRQATAE
-842 PTAEDKLQEERPVS
+842 PTAEDKPQEERLVS

-866 AHPETPSLF
+866 ARPETPSLF

-905 ATEEVAPPSPP
+905 ATETAAPPSPP

-948 ILKNLTHKEF
+948 ILKNLEHKEF

-1076 QPAPPVSP
+1076 QPEPPMSP
-1084 KAETEQTAGST
+1084 KAEAEQTAGCT

-1213 RERLPSSP
+1213 RERSPSSP

-1231 AMTPVSNGITVDNDL
+1231 TMKPVCNGISVSHDN
-1246 PHAGQHIL
+1246 PHEGQYIR
-1254 EFPMKT
+1254 EYPAAT
-1260 FSQVMS
+1260 FR
-1266 QMQQHWPQIMQ
+1266 QMMTLLQQGWPQLMQ
-1277 EVRSPKN
+1277 DVRLPDKV
-1284 PPNNL
+1284 PDTL
-1289 YIGEDRQPAS
+1289 YLGEDRQPAAAPRDPALRVPLNGTPPATLTPLIFS
-1299 EPQDQSMRLPL
+1299 VDKQSQRL
-1310 AGKAPDELIPAV
+1310 D
-1322 ASADKDNR
+1322 
-1330 QLNLLLVHSAD
+1330 LLLLQSAD
-1341 EHLQGVVRLNGTLY
+1341 EYMQGVVRLNGTLY
-1355 PALATPTTNNRQ
+1355 PALATPTADSRQ
-1367 LVINAL
+1367 LVINAM
-1373 TDNGLQFAGYGEAV
+1373 TDRGLQFAGYGEAI
-1387 NHDENTH
+1387 NRDADGPK
-1394 QRPAPQMMQ
+1394 RPAPQLMQ

>member
-30 KAVAWDQEKKLWYAR
+30 KAVAWDPEKKLWYAR

-343 TEAEKAQ
+343 TEEEKAQ

-594 VQVSMASADDW
+594 LQVSMAS
-605 SAFAEDLNA
+605 
-614 DATVMTT
+614 
-621 AHHTDTTETASPS
+621 
-634 EPAGTQP
+634 
-641 VQQATPESTAE
+641 
-652 NKPQEEDVLS
+652 
-662 ATDTSEKSASA
+662 
-673 TTADNQ
+673 
-679 SVQAEELSPGD
+679 
-690 DTPET
+690 
-695 SLSDAAGIQ
+695 
-704 HSTTTQSEEQVQV
+704 
-717 SMATADDWSAFAED
+717 ADDWSAFAED

-828 EPAETQPVRQATTE
+828 EPAETQPVRQATAE

-916 ETSPEDTSSAEPDT
+916 ENSPEDTSSTEPDT

-948 ILKNLTHKEF
+948 IIKNLEHEEL
-958 PDRTA
+958 PDNTA
-963 LYSVDGEP
+963 LYRVDGEP
-971 AFLDRLYC
+971 AFLDKLNR

-1032 MKLPAQ
+1032 MKLPTQ
-1038 RAALEKLRKEKEM
+1038 RAALEKLRQEKGM
-1051 VHDAIVT
+1051 AHDAIVT

-1066 RQSPEETTMA
+1066 RLSPEETTMA

-1110 APRADRPEQPA
+1110 APRADTPEQPA
-1121 APSSA
+1121 APSSSA
-1126 PEKAPVSAQPQ
+1126 GNVAVSAQPQ

-1144 EPPGKLSPGESVTAV
+1144 EPPGKL
-1159 LTNYGEKEYAPGKGR
+1159 
-1174 CFFVELTN
+1174 
-1182 RSGKRE
+1182 
-1188 YWGKGL
+1188 
-1194 EELVK
+1194 
-1199 NHQKGDPVTLTLQA
+1199 
-1213 RERLPSSP
+1213 
-1221 GKPEWVRNIW
+1221 
-1231 AMTPVSNGITVDNDL
+1231 
-1246 PHAGQHIL
+1246 
-1254 EFPMKT
+1254 
-1260 FSQVMS
+1260 
-1266 QMQQHWPQIMQ
+1266 
-1277 EVRSPKN
+1277 
-1284 PPNNL
+1284 
-1289 YIGEDRQPAS
+1289 
-1299 EPQDQSMRLPL
+1299 
-1310 AGKAPDELIPAV
+1310 
-1322 ASADKDNR
+1322 
-1330 QLNLLLVHSAD
+1330 
-1341 EHLQGVVRLNGTLY
+1341 
-1355 PALATPTTNNRQ
+1355 
-1367 LVINAL
+1367 
-1373 TDNGLQFAGYGEAV
+1373 
-1387 NHDENTH
+1387 
-1394 QRPAPQMMQ
+1394 
-1403 FHLKQQDSPLFA
+1403 
-1415 AIHKPEEQPDKLFR
+1415 
-1429 SLGFEQTWKEWSDS
+1429 
-1443 QKAEDRQEK
+1443 
-1452 TLQQAQSHS
+1452 
-1461 PGR
+1461 

>member
-343 TEAEKAQ
+343 TEEEKAQ

-497 TGTDTAHNTNT
+497 TGTDTTHNTNT

-543 ADTGEKNASATT
+543 ADTGEKN
-555 ADNQSVQAEELSP
+555 
-568 GDDTPE
+568 
-574 TSVSDAT
+574 
-581 GTQHTTTTQTEEQ
+581 
-594 VQVSMASADDW
+594 
-605 SAFAEDLNA
+605 
-614 DATVMTT
+614 
-621 AHHTDTTETASPS
+621 
-634 EPAGTQP
+634 
-641 VQQATPESTAE
+641 
-652 NKPQEEDVLS
+652 
-662 ATDTSEKSASA
+662 ASA

-756 AGTQPVQQATP
+756 AGTEPVQQATP

-828 EPAETQPVRQATTE
+828 EPAETQPVRQATAE
-842 PTAEDKLQEERPVS
+842 PTAEDKLQEERLVS

-916 ETSPEDTSSAEPDT
+916 ENSPEDTSSTEPDT

-948 ILKNLTHKEF
+948 IIKNLEHEEF

-963 LYSVDGEP
+963 LYRVDGEP

-1076 QPAPPVSP
+1076 QPEPPVSP
-1084 KAETEQTAGST
+1084 KAEAEQTAGST

-1213 RERLPSSP
+1213 RERSPSSP

-1231 AMTPVSNGITVDNDL
+1231 TMKPVCNGISVSHDN
-1246 PHAGQHIL
+1246 PHEGQYIR
-1254 EFPMKT
+1254 EYPAAT
-1260 FSQVMS
+1260 FR
-1266 QMQQHWPQIMQ
+1266 QMMTLLQQGWPQLMQ
-1277 EVRSPKN
+1277 DVRLPDKV
-1284 PPNNL
+1284 PDTL
-1289 YIGEDRQPAS
+1289 YLGEDRQPAAAPRDPALRVPLNGTPPATLTPLIFS
-1299 EPQDQSMRLPL
+1299 VDKQSQRL
-1310 AGKAPDELIPAV
+1310 D
-1322 ASADKDNR
+1322 
-1330 QLNLLLVHSAD
+1330 LLLLQSAD
-1341 EHLQGVVRLNGTLY
+1341 EYMQGVVRLNGTLY
-1355 PALATPTTNNRQ
+1355 PALATPTADSRQ
-1367 LVINAL
+1367 LVINAM
-1373 TDNGLQFAGYGEAV
+1373 TDRGLQFAGYGEAI
-1387 NHDENTH
+1387 NRDADGPK
-1394 QRPAPQMMQ
+1394 RPAPQLMQ

>member
-30 KAVAWDQEKKLWYAR
+30 KAVAWDPEKKLWYAE
-45 AGTELSLLER
+45 AGTDLSLLKR

-60 QELSMDAGDP
+60 QEMSMDAGDP
-70 VTEFAQVLENAGL
+70 VTEFRQVLENAGL
-83 VIQGLPQMDG
+83 VLEKDPEMDG
-93 AIHRVATRDD
+93 EIHRVPTRDD
-103 KKGAKSGAY
+103 RRGTQSGAY
-112 KAYLDGRPAGWYRDY
+112 KAYLDGRPSGWYRDY
-127 RSADDSPTNWVFSG
+127 RSADNSPTTWTFSRA
-141 GEQHD
+141 ENID
-146 PLARLHLRAFAQQQR
+146 PLARLHLKASAQQNR
-161 DDNARKLQQQYNKQ
+161 DEKERKLQQQYNKQ
-175 ARYARSYINGLPQ
+175 AGYARSYLNGLPQ

-242 KDSEK
+242 KGSEK
-247 TGNWFT
+247 SGNWFA

-276 EATGLPVLMTVDAGN
+276 EATGLPVLMTIDADN
-291 MIAVA
+291 MINVA
-296 ENARQIWTDSPFVF
+296 KNARKIWTDSPFVF
-310 CADNDHQREINK
+310 CADNDHQRKINK
-322 GVFSATKAA
+322 GVSSAKKAA
-331 EVTNG
+331 ASTHG

-358 DASRGRDDFQHVMNA
+358 DASRGRDAFQHVMNA

-383 NSDTADHREAVVI
+383 NSDIADHREAVVI

-411 SPENKQSTAPETV
+411 SPENRQSTAPETV

-594 VQVSMASADDW
+594 LQVSMAS
-605 SAFAEDLNA
+605 
-614 DATVMTT
+614 
-621 AHHTDTTETASPS
+621 
-634 EPAGTQP
+634 
-641 VQQATPESTAE
+641 
-652 NKPQEEDVLS
+652 
-662 ATDTSEKSASA
+662 
-673 TTADNQ
+673 
-679 SVQAEELSPGD
+679 
-690 DTPET
+690 
-695 SLSDAAGIQ
+695 
-704 HSTTTQSEEQVQV
+704 
-717 SMATADDWSAFAED
+717 ADDWSAFAED

-828 EPAETQPVRQATTE
+828 EPAETQPVRQATAE
-842 PTAEDKLQEERPVS
+842 PTAEDKPQEERLVS

-866 AHPETPSLF
+866 ARPETPSLF

-905 ATEEVAPPSPP
+905 ATETAAPPSPP

-948 ILKNLTHKEF
+948 ILKNLEHKEF

-1076 QPAPPVSP
+1076 QPEPPMSP
-1084 KAETEQTAGST
+1084 KAEAEQTAGCT

-1213 RERLPSSP
+1213 RERSPSSP

-1231 AMTPVSNGITVDNDL
+1231 TMKPVCNGISVSHDN
-1246 PHAGQHIL
+1246 PHEGQYIR
-1254 EFPMKT
+1254 EYPAAT
-1260 FSQVMS
+1260 FR
-1266 QMQQHWPQIMQ
+1266 QMMTLLQQGWPQLMQ
-1277 EVRSPKN
+1277 DVRLPDKV
-1284 PPNNL
+1284 PDTL
-1289 YIGEDRQPAS
+1289 YLGEDRQPAAAPRDPALRVPLNGTPPATLTPLIFS
-1299 EPQDQSMRLPL
+1299 VDKQSQRL
-1310 AGKAPDELIPAV
+1310 D
-1322 ASADKDNR
+1322 
-1330 QLNLLLVHSAD
+1330 LLLLQSAD
-1341 EHLQGVVRLNGTLY
+1341 EYMQGVVRLNGTLY
-1355 PALATPTTNNRQ
+1355 PALATPTADSRQ
-1367 LVINAL
+1367 LVINAM
-1373 TDNGLQFAGYGEAV
+1373 TDRGLQFAGYGEAI
-1387 NHDENTH
+1387 NRDADGPK
-1394 QRPAPQMMQ
+1394 RPAPQLMQ

>member
-30 KAVAWDQEKKLWYAR
+30 KAVAWDPEKKLWYAR

-574 TSVSDAT
+574 TS
-581 GTQHTTTTQTEEQ
+581 
-594 VQVSMASADDW
+594 
-605 SAFAEDLNA
+605 
-614 DATVMTT
+614 
-621 AHHTDTTETASPS
+621 
-634 EPAGTQP
+634 
-641 VQQATPESTAE
+641 
-652 NKPQEEDVLS
+652 
-662 ATDTSEKSASA
+662 
-673 TTADNQ
+673 
-679 SVQAEELSPGD
+679 
-690 DTPET
+690 
-695 SLSDAAGIQ
+695 LSDAAGIQ

-793 VPDNNRDAPPEELN
+793 VPDNNRDTPPEELN

-828 EPAETQPVRQATTE
+828 EPAETQPVRQATAE
-842 PTAEDKLQEERPVS
+842 PTAEDKPQEERLVS

-866 AHPETPSLF
+866 ARPETPSLF

-916 ETSPEDTSSAEPDT
+916 ENSPEDTSSAEPDT

-948 ILKNLTHKEF
+948 IIKNLEHEEF

-963 LYSVDGEP
+963 LYRVDGEP

-1076 QPAPPVSP
+1076 QPEPPVSP
-1084 KAETEQTAGST
+1084 KAEAEQTAGCT

-1144 EPPGKLSPGESVTAV
+1144 EPPGKLRPGESVTAV

-1213 RERLPSSP
+1213 RERSPSSP

-1231 AMTPVSNGITVDNDL
+1231 TMKPVCNGISVSHDN
-1246 PHAGQHIL
+1246 PHEGQYIR
-1254 EFPMKT
+1254 EYPAAT
-1260 FSQVMS
+1260 FR
-1266 QMQQHWPQIMQ
+1266 QMMTLLQQGWPQLMQ
-1277 EVRSPKN
+1277 DVRLPDKV
-1284 PPNNL
+1284 PDTL
-1289 YIGEDRQPAS
+1289 YLGEDRQPAAAPRDPALRVPLNGTPPATLTPLIFS
-1299 EPQDQSMRLPL
+1299 VDKQSQRL
-1310 AGKAPDELIPAV
+1310 D
-1322 ASADKDNR
+1322 
-1330 QLNLLLVHSAD
+1330 LLLLQSAD
-1341 EHLQGVVRLNGTLY
+1341 EYMQGVVRLNGTLY
-1355 PALATPTTNNRQ
+1355 PALATPTADSRQ
-1367 LVINAL
+1367 LVINAM
-1373 TDNGLQFAGYGEAV
+1373 TDRGLQFAGYGEAI
-1387 NHDENTH
+1387 NRDADGPK
-1394 QRPAPQMMQ
+1394 RPAPQLMQ

>member
-574 TSVSDAT
+574 TS
-581 GTQHTTTTQTEEQ
+581 
-594 VQVSMASADDW
+594 
-605 SAFAEDLNA
+605 
-614 DATVMTT
+614 
-621 AHHTDTTETASPS
+621 
-634 EPAGTQP
+634 
-641 VQQATPESTAE
+641 
-652 NKPQEEDVLS
+652 
-662 ATDTSEKSASA
+662 
-673 TTADNQ
+673 
-679 SVQAEELSPGD
+679 
-690 DTPET
+690 
-695 SLSDAAGIQ
+695 LSDAAGIQ

-828 EPAETQPVRQATTE
+828 EPAETQPVRQATAE
-842 PTAEDKLQEERPVS
+842 PTAEDKPQEERLVS

-866 AHPETPSLF
+866 ARPETPSLF

-916 ETSPEDTSSAEPDT
+916 ENSPEDTSSAEPDT

-948 ILKNLTHKEF
+948 IIKNLEHEEF
-958 PDRTA
+958 P
-963 LYSVDGEP
+963 
-971 AFLDRLYC
+971 
-979 LEMVDGA
+979 
-986 SADDK
+986 
-991 KVLAALAVAT
+991 
-1001 NFYGGVI
+1001 
-1008 ELTGSDA
+1008 
-1015 FKQKAMQ
+1015 
-1022 LIVEYDIKVR
+1022 
-1032 MKLPAQ
+1032 
-1038 RAALEKLRKEKEM
+1038 
-1051 VHDAIVT
+1051 
-1058 HRPTPELN
+1058 
-1066 RQSPEETTMA
+1066 
-1076 QPAPPVSP
+1076 
-1084 KAETEQTAGST
+1084 
-1095 AETPHPEAP
+1095 
-1104 VTAKAE
+1104 
-1110 APRADRPEQPA
+1110 
-1121 APSSA
+1121 
-1126 PEKAPVSAQPQ
+1126 
-1137 QPDTPEE
+1137 
-1144 EPPGKLSPGESVTAV
+1144 
-1159 LTNYGEKEYAPGKGR
+1159 
-1174 CFFVELTN
+1174 
-1182 RSGKRE
+1182 
-1188 YWGKGL
+1188 
-1194 EELVK
+1194 
-1199 NHQKGDPVTLTLQA
+1199 
-1213 RERLPSSP
+1213 
-1221 GKPEWVRNIW
+1221 
-1231 AMTPVSNGITVDNDL
+1231 
-1246 PHAGQHIL
+1246 
-1254 EFPMKT
+1254 
-1260 FSQVMS
+1260 
-1266 QMQQHWPQIMQ
+1266 
-1277 EVRSPKN
+1277 
-1284 PPNNL
+1284 
-1289 YIGEDRQPAS
+1289 
-1299 EPQDQSMRLPL
+1299 
-1310 AGKAPDELIPAV
+1310 
-1322 ASADKDNR
+1322 
-1330 QLNLLLVHSAD
+1330 
-1341 EHLQGVVRLNGTLY
+1341 
-1355 PALATPTTNNRQ
+1355 
-1367 LVINAL
+1367 
-1373 TDNGLQFAGYGEAV
+1373 
-1387 NHDENTH
+1387 
-1394 QRPAPQMMQ
+1394 
-1403 FHLKQQDSPLFA
+1403 
-1415 AIHKPEEQPDKLFR
+1415 
-1429 SLGFEQTWKEWSDS
+1429 
-1443 QKAEDRQEK
+1443 
-1452 TLQQAQSHS
+1452 
-1461 PGR
+1461 

>member
-30 KAVAWDQEKKLWYAR
+30 KAVAWDPEKKLWYAE
-45 AGTELSLLER
+45 AGTDLSLLKR

-60 QELSMDAGDP
+60 QEMSMDAGDP
-70 VTEFAQVLENAGL
+70 VTEFRQVLENAGL
-83 VIQGLPQMDG
+83 VLEKDPEMDG
-93 AIHRVATRDD
+93 EIHRVPTRDD
-103 KKGAKSGAY
+103 RRGSQSGAY
-112 KAYLDGRPAGWYRDY
+112 KAYLDGRPSGWYRDY
-127 RSADDSPTNWVFSG
+127 RSADNSPTTWTFSRA
-141 GEQHD
+141 ENID
-146 PLARLHLRAFAQQQR
+146 PLARLHLKASAQQNR
-161 DDNARKLQQQYNKQ
+161 DEKERKLQQQYNKQ
-175 ARYARSYINGLPQ
+175 AGYARSYLNGLPQ

-242 KDSEK
+242 KGSEK
-247 TGNWFT
+247 SGNWFA

-276 EATGLPVLMTVDAGN
+276 EATGHPVLMTIDADN
-291 MIAVA
+291 MINVA
-296 ENARQIWTDSPFVF
+296 KNARKIWTDSPFVF
-310 CADNDHQREINK
+310 CADNDHQRKINK
-322 GVFSATKAA
+322 GVSSAKKAA
-331 EVTNG
+331 ASTHG

-358 DASRGRDDFQHVMNA
+358 DASRGRDAFQHVMNA

-383 NSDTADHREAVVI
+383 NSDIADHREAVVI

-594 VQVSMASADDW
+594 LQVSMAS
-605 SAFAEDLNA
+605 
-614 DATVMTT
+614 
-621 AHHTDTTETASPS
+621 
-634 EPAGTQP
+634 
-641 VQQATPESTAE
+641 
-652 NKPQEEDVLS
+652 
-662 ATDTSEKSASA
+662 
-673 TTADNQ
+673 
-679 SVQAEELSPGD
+679 
-690 DTPET
+690 
-695 SLSDAAGIQ
+695 
-704 HSTTTQSEEQVQV
+704 
-717 SMATADDWSAFAED
+717 ADDWSAFAED

-828 EPAETQPVRQATTE
+828 EPAETQPVRQATAE
-842 PTAEDKLQEERPVS
+842 PTAEDKPQEERLVS

-866 AHPETPSLF
+866 ARPETPSLF

-905 ATEEVAPPSPP
+905 ATETAAPPSPP

-948 ILKNLTHKEF
+948 ILKNLEHKEF

-1076 QPAPPVSP
+1076 QPEPPMSP
-1084 KAETEQTAGST
+1084 KAEAEQTAGCT

-1121 APSSA
+1121 TPSSA

-1213 RERLPSSP
+1213 RERSPSSP

-1231 AMTPVSNGITVDNDL
+1231 TMKPVCNGISVSHDN
-1246 PHAGQHIL
+1246 PHEGQYIR
-1254 EFPMKT
+1254 EYPAAT
-1260 FSQVMS
+1260 FR
-1266 QMQQHWPQIMQ
+1266 QMMTLLQQGWPQLMQ
-1277 EVRSPKN
+1277 DVRLPDKV
-1284 PPNNL
+1284 PDTL
-1289 YIGEDRQPAS
+1289 YLGEDRQPAAAPRDPALRVPLNGTPPATLTPLIFS
-1299 EPQDQSMRLPL
+1299 VDKQSQRL
-1310 AGKAPDELIPAV
+1310 D
-1322 ASADKDNR
+1322 
-1330 QLNLLLVHSAD
+1330 LLLLQSAD
-1341 EHLQGVVRLNGTLY
+1341 EYMQGVVRLNGTLY
-1355 PALATPTTNNRQ
+1355 PALATPTADSRQ
-1367 LVINAL
+1367 LVINAM
-1373 TDNGLQFAGYGEAV
+1373 TDRGLQFAGYGEAI
-1387 NHDENTH
+1387 NRDADGPK
-1394 QRPAPQMMQ
+1394 RPAPQLMQ

-1461 PGR
+1461 PGL

>member
-594 VQVSMASADDW
+594 LQVSMASADDW

-634 EPAGTQP
+634 EPAGT
-641 VQQATPESTAE
+641 E
-652 NKPQEEDVLS
+652 
-662 ATDTSEKSASA
+662 
-673 TTADNQ
+673 
-679 SVQAEELSPGD
+679 
-690 DTPET
+690 
-695 SLSDAAGIQ
+695 
-704 HSTTTQSEEQVQV
+704 
-717 SMATADDWSAFAED
+717 
-731 LNADATVMT
+731 
-740 TAHHT
+740 
-745 DTTETASPSEP
+745 
-756 AGTQPVQQATP
+756 PVQQATP

-828 EPAETQPVRQATTE
+828 EPAETQPVRQATAE
-842 PTAEDKLQEERPVS
+842 PTAEDKLQEERLVS

-866 AHPETPSLF
+866 APPETPSLF

-916 ETSPEDTSSAEPDT
+916 ENSPEDTSSAEPDT

-948 ILKNLTHKEF
+948 IIKNLEHEEF

-963 LYSVDGEP
+963 LFRVDGEP

-1076 QPAPPVSP
+1076 QPEPPVSP
-1084 KAETEQTAGST
+1084 KAEAEQTAGST

-1213 RERLPSSP
+1213 RERSPSSP

-1394 QRPAPQMMQ
+1394 QRPAPQLMQ
-1403 FHLKQQDSPLFA
+1403 FHLKQQDTPLFA

>member
-1 MKSRYRTWLAV
+1 
-12 PPEETEAVKNAV
+12 
-24 PPLNGR
+24 
-30 KAVAWDQEKKLWYAR
+30 
-45 AGTELSLLER
+45 
-55 WLPRP
+55 
-60 QELSMDAGDP
+60 
-70 VTEFAQVLENAGL
+70 
-83 VIQGLPQMDG
+83 
-93 AIHRVATRDD
+93 
-103 KKGAKSGAY
+103 
-112 KAYLDGRPAGWYRDY
+112 
-127 RSADDSPTNWVFSG
+127 
-141 GEQHD
+141 
-146 PLARLHLRAFAQQQR
+146 
-161 DDNARKLQQQYNKQ
+161 
-175 ARYARSYINGLPQ
+175 
-188 ATAHEYLTRKGIRAA
+188 
-203 PGVRLNNKNEL
+203 LNNKNEL

-411 SPENKQSTAPETV
+411 SPENRQSTAPETE
-424 LATPDTP
+424 LATQDTS

-574 TSVSDAT
+574 TS
-581 GTQHTTTTQTEEQ
+581 
-594 VQVSMASADDW
+594 
-605 SAFAEDLNA
+605 
-614 DATVMTT
+614 
-621 AHHTDTTETASPS
+621 
-634 EPAGTQP
+634 
-641 VQQATPESTAE
+641 
-652 NKPQEEDVLS
+652 
-662 ATDTSEKSASA
+662 
-673 TTADNQ
+673 
-679 SVQAEELSPGD
+679 
-690 DTPET
+690 
-695 SLSDAAGIQ
+695 LSDAAGTQ
-704 HSTTTQSEEQVQV
+704 HTTTTQSEEQVQV

-731 LNADATVMT
+731 LNADTPGAPTV
-740 TAHHT
+740 HNT
-745 DTTETASPSEP
+745 DNAETNTVSEP
-756 AGTQPVQQATP
+756 AGMRPVQQVTT
-767 EATAENKPQEE
+767 ELTAEDKAQ
-778 DVLSATDTSEKSASA
+778 EKSVASA
-793 VPDNNRDAPPEELN
+793 AETGAEHSSDITDDNRNAPAEELN

-813 ATVHNTGTAETASPS
+813 VHNTGTAETASPS
-828 EPAETQPVRQATTE
+828 EPAEIQPVQQAIPE
-842 PTAEDKLQEERPVS
+842 PTAEDKPKEERPVS
-856 ATETSTANEA
+856 ATETSTENETA
-866 AHPETPSLF
+866 RPETPSLF

-916 ETSPEDTSSAEPDT
+916 ENSPEDTSSTEPDT
-930 IIFAPRRPDSPQ
+930 IIFAPRRPDTPQ

-948 ILKNLTHKEF
+948 IIKNLEHEEF

-963 LYSVDGEP
+963 LYRVDGEP

-1015 FKQKAMQ
+1015 FKQKA
-1022 LIVEYDIKVR
+1022 
-1032 MKLPAQ
+1032 
-1038 RAALEKLRKEKEM
+1038 
-1051 VHDAIVT
+1051 
-1058 HRPTPELN
+1058 
-1066 RQSPEETTMA
+1066 
-1076 QPAPPVSP
+1076 
-1084 KAETEQTAGST
+1084 
-1095 AETPHPEAP
+1095 
-1104 VTAKAE
+1104 
-1110 APRADRPEQPA
+1110 
-1121 APSSA
+1121 
-1126 PEKAPVSAQPQ
+1126 
-1137 QPDTPEE
+1137 
-1144 EPPGKLSPGESVTAV
+1144 
-1159 LTNYGEKEYAPGKGR
+1159 
-1174 CFFVELTN
+1174 
-1182 RSGKRE
+1182 
-1188 YWGKGL
+1188 
-1194 EELVK
+1194 
-1199 NHQKGDPVTLTLQA
+1199 
-1213 RERLPSSP
+1213 
-1221 GKPEWVRNIW
+1221 
-1231 AMTPVSNGITVDNDL
+1231 
-1246 PHAGQHIL
+1246 
-1254 EFPMKT
+1254 
-1260 FSQVMS
+1260 
-1266 QMQQHWPQIMQ
+1266 
-1277 EVRSPKN
+1277 
-1284 PPNNL
+1284 
-1289 YIGEDRQPAS
+1289 
-1299 EPQDQSMRLPL
+1299 
-1310 AGKAPDELIPAV
+1310 
-1322 ASADKDNR
+1322 
-1330 QLNLLLVHSAD
+1330 
-1341 EHLQGVVRLNGTLY
+1341 
-1355 PALATPTTNNRQ
+1355 
-1367 LVINAL
+1367 
-1373 TDNGLQFAGYGEAV
+1373 
-1387 NHDENTH
+1387 
-1394 QRPAPQMMQ
+1394 
-1403 FHLKQQDSPLFA
+1403 
-1415 AIHKPEEQPDKLFR
+1415 
-1429 SLGFEQTWKEWSDS
+1429 
-1443 QKAEDRQEK
+1443 
-1452 TLQQAQSHS
+1452 
-1461 PGR
+1461 

>member
-30 KAVAWDQEKKLWYAR
+30 KAVAWDPEKKLWYAR

-175 ARYARSYINGLPQ
+175 ARYARSYINQLPQ
-188 ATAHEYLTRKGIRAA
+188 ATEHEYLTRKGILAA

-214 VIPFSNGRGEIRSYQ
+214 VIPFSNSRGEIRSYQ

-291 MIAVA
+291 MIDVA

-310 CADNDHQREINK
+310 CADNDHQRKINK
-322 GVFSATKAA
+322 GVSSAQKAA
-331 EVTNG
+331 ASTHG

-358 DASRGRDDFQHVMNA
+358 DASRGRDAFQRAMNA
-373 QLKHI
+373 QLEYI

-383 NSDTADHREAVVI
+383 NNDTTDRREAIVI

-406 EKPQM
+406 EKPQVY
-411 SPENKQSTAPETV
+411 PENRQSTAPEPAV
-424 LATPDTP
+424 SEQNHP
-431 YDIHTEE
+431 YDIPAEE
-438 TENQAY
+438 TDNQAY

-458 TETLSPD
+458 AGTASPNE
-465 KPLENIASAADTG
+465 PQVNAVSAIDSNAK
-478 TENTS
+478 NTS
-483 AATAGDQEDLNTDA
+483 AATTDDRNVLAQEPNADA
-497 TGTDTAHNTNT
+497 TVTTTAHDTGT
-508 AETGTLP
+508 AETDSP
-515 EPAEIQPV
+515 SEPAEIQPV
-523 QKSSP
+523 QQASP
-528 EPTAEDKPQESVIPA
+528 EPSAKDKPQENVVSA
-543 ADTGEKNASATT
+543 TDNDAENTSSATT
-555 ADNQSVQAEELSP
+555 ALRSY
-568 GDDTPE
+568 DTPE

-581 GTQHTTTTQTEEQ
+581 GTQHTATTQPEEPQ
-594 VQVSMASADDW
+594 QVSMGSADDW

-614 DATVMTT
+614 DAPGNATVHSTDNAETKTLSEPAGMQPVQQATPEPTEENKPQEEGVMSATDTGEESAAAAIDDDLDTVAEDLNADVTVMTT
-621 AHHTDTTETASPS
+621 AHHTD
-634 EPAGTQP
+634 
-641 VQQATPESTAE
+641 
-652 NKPQEEDVLS
+652 
-662 ATDTSEKSASA
+662 
-673 TTADNQ
+673 
-679 SVQAEELSPGD
+679 
-690 DTPET
+690 
-695 SLSDAAGIQ
+695 
-704 HSTTTQSEEQVQV
+704 
-717 SMATADDWSAFAED
+717 
-731 LNADATVMT
+731 
-740 TAHHT
+740 
-745 DTTETASPSEP
+745 
-756 AGTQPVQQATP
+756 
-767 EATAENKPQEE
+767 
-778 DVLSATDTSEKSASA
+778 
-793 VPDNNRDAPPEELN
+793 
-807 ADATVA
+807 
-813 ATVHNTGTAETASPS
+813 TAETASPS
-828 EPAETQPVRQATTE
+828 EPAEIQPVQQATPE
-842 PTAEDKLQEERPVS
+842 PTAEDKPQEERLVS

-866 AHPETPSLF
+866 ARPETPSLF

-905 ATEEVAPPSPP
+905 ATETAAPPSPP

-948 ILKNLTHKEF
+948 ILKNLEHKEF

-1076 QPAPPVSP
+1076 QPEPPMSP
-1084 KAETEQTAGST
+1084 KAEAEQTAGCT

-1213 RERLPSSP
+1213 RERSPSSP

-1231 AMTPVSNGITVDNDL
+1231 TMKPVCNGISVSHDN
-1246 PHAGQHIL
+1246 PHEGQYIR
-1254 EFPMKT
+1254 EYPAAT
-1260 FSQVMS
+1260 FR
-1266 QMQQHWPQIMQ
+1266 QMMTLLQQGWPQLMQ
-1277 EVRSPKN
+1277 DVRLPDKV
-1284 PPNNL
+1284 PDTL
-1289 YIGEDRQPAS
+1289 YLGEDRQPAAAPRDPALRVPLNGTPPATLTPLIFS
-1299 EPQDQSMRLPL
+1299 VDKQSQRL
-1310 AGKAPDELIPAV
+1310 D
-1322 ASADKDNR
+1322 
-1330 QLNLLLVHSAD
+1330 LLLLQSAD
-1341 EHLQGVVRLNGTLY
+1341 EYMQGVVRLNGTLY
-1355 PALATPTTNNRQ
+1355 PALATPTADSRQ
-1367 LVINAL
+1367 LVINAM
-1373 TDNGLQFAGYGEAV
+1373 TDRGLQFAGYGEAI
-1387 NHDENTH
+1387 NRDADGPK
-1394 QRPAPQMMQ
+1394 RPAPQLMQ

-1461 PGR
+1461 PGL

>member
-30 KAVAWDQEKKLWYAR
+30 KAVAWDPEKKLWYAE
-45 AGTELSLLER
+45 AGTDLSLLKR

-60 QELSMDAGDP
+60 QEMSMDAGDP
-70 VTEFAQVLENAGL
+70 VTEFRQVLENAGL
-83 VIQGLPQMDG
+83 VLEKDPEMDG
-93 AIHRVATRDD
+93 EIHRVPTRDD
-103 KKGAKSGAY
+103 RRGTQSGAY
-112 KAYLDGRPAGWYRDY
+112 KAYLDGRPSGWYRDY
-127 RSADDSPTNWVFSG
+127 RSADNSPTTWTFSRA
-141 GEQHD
+141 ENID
-146 PLARLHLRAFAQQQR
+146 PLARLHLKASAQQNR
-161 DDNARKLQQQYNKQ
+161 DEKERNLQQQYNKQ
-175 ARYARSYINGLPQ
+175 AGYARSYLNGLPQ

-242 KDSEK
+242 KGSEK
-247 TGNWFT
+247 SGNWFA

-276 EATGLPVLMTVDAGN
+276 EATGLPVLMTIDADN
-291 MIAVA
+291 MINVA
-296 ENARQIWTDSPFVF
+296 KNARKIWTDSPFVF
-310 CADNDHQREINK
+310 CADNDHQRKINK
-322 GVFSATKAA
+322 GVSSAKKAA
-331 EVTNG
+331 ASTHG

-358 DASRGRDDFQHVMNA
+358 DASRGRDAFQHVMNA

-383 NSDTADHREAVVI
+383 NSDIADHREAVVI

-594 VQVSMASADDW
+594 LQVSMASADDW

-621 AHHTDTTETASPS
+621 AHHTD
-634 EPAGTQP
+634 
-641 VQQATPESTAE
+641 
-652 NKPQEEDVLS
+652 
-662 ATDTSEKSASA
+662 
-673 TTADNQ
+673 
-679 SVQAEELSPGD
+679 
-690 DTPET
+690 
-695 SLSDAAGIQ
+695 I
-704 HSTTTQSEEQVQV
+704 
-717 SMATADDWSAFAED
+717 
-731 LNADATVMT
+731 
-740 TAHHT
+740 
-745 DTTETASPSEP
+745 TETASPSEP

-828 EPAETQPVRQATTE
+828 EPAETQPVRQATAE
-842 PTAEDKLQEERPVS
+842 PTAEDKPQEERLVS

-866 AHPETPSLF
+866 ARPETPSLF

-905 ATEEVAPPSPP
+905 ATETAAPPSPP

-948 ILKNLTHKEF
+948 ILKNLEHKEF

-1076 QPAPPVSP
+1076 QPEPPMSP
-1084 KAETEQTAGST
+1084 KAEAEQTAGCT

-1213 RERLPSSP
+1213 RERSPSSP

-1231 AMTPVSNGITVDNDL
+1231 TMKPVCNGISVSHDN
-1246 PHAGQHIL
+1246 PHEGQYIR
-1254 EFPMKT
+1254 EYPAAT
-1260 FSQVMS
+1260 FR
-1266 QMQQHWPQIMQ
+1266 QMMTLLQQGWPQLMQ
-1277 EVRSPKN
+1277 DVRLPDKV
-1284 PPNNL
+1284 PDTL
-1289 YIGEDRQPAS
+1289 YLGEDRQPAAAPRDPALRVPLNGTPPATLTPLIFS
-1299 EPQDQSMRLPL
+1299 VDKQSQRL
-1310 AGKAPDELIPAV
+1310 D
-1322 ASADKDNR
+1322 
-1330 QLNLLLVHSAD
+1330 LLLLQSAD
-1341 EHLQGVVRLNGTLY
+1341 EYMQGVVRLNGTLY
-1355 PALATPTTNNRQ
+1355 PALATPTADSRQ
-1367 LVINAL
+1367 LVINAM
-1373 TDNGLQFAGYGEAV
+1373 TDRGLQFAGYGEAI
-1387 NHDENTH
+1387 NRDADGPK
-1394 QRPAPQMMQ
+1394 RPAPQLMQ

>member
-24 PPLNGR
+24 PPLKGR
-30 KAVAWDQEKKLWYAR
+30 KAVAWDPEKKLWYAR

-175 ARYARSYINGLPQ
+175 AGYARSYINGLPQ

-214 VIPFSNGRGEIRSYQ
+214 VIPFSNGQGEIRSYQ

-358 DASRGRDDFQHVMNA
+358 DASRGRDAFQRAMNA
-373 QLKHI
+373 QLEYI

-383 NSDTADHREAVVI
+383 NNDTTDRREAIVI

-411 SPENKQSTAPETV
+411 SPENRQSTAPEPAV
-424 LATPDTP
+424 SEQNHP
-431 YDIHTEE
+431 YDIPAEE
-438 TENQAY
+438 TDNQAY

-483 AATAGDQEDLNTDA
+483 AATAGDQEDRNTDA

-594 VQVSMASADDW
+594 LQVSMAS
-605 SAFAEDLNA
+605 
-614 DATVMTT
+614 
-621 AHHTDTTETASPS
+621 
-634 EPAGTQP
+634 
-641 VQQATPESTAE
+641 
-652 NKPQEEDVLS
+652 
-662 ATDTSEKSASA
+662 
-673 TTADNQ
+673 
-679 SVQAEELSPGD
+679 
-690 DTPET
+690 
-695 SLSDAAGIQ
+695 
-704 HSTTTQSEEQVQV
+704 
-717 SMATADDWSAFAED
+717 ADDWSAFAED

-813 ATVHNTGTAETASPS
+813 ATVHNTGTAETAPPS
-828 EPAETQPVRQATTE
+828 EPAETQPVRQATAE
-842 PTAEDKLQEERPVS
+842 PTDEDKPQEEHLVS
-856 ATETSTANEA
+856 ATEPGTANEA
-866 AHPETPSLF
+866 ARPETPSLF

-887 RTSEPSVIQEKK
+887 RTSEPSVIQKKK
-899 PTEAET
+899 PTEAEE

-916 ETSPEDTSSAEPDT
+916 ENSPEAPSSAEPDT

-942 RHNLDE
+942 RYDLDE
-948 ILKNLTHKEF
+948 IIKNLEHEEF

-963 LYSVDGEP
+963 LFRVDGEP

-1038 RAALEKLRKEKEM
+1038 RAALEKLRREKEM
-1051 VHDAIVT
+1051 AHDAIVT

-1076 QPAPPVSP
+1076 QPEPPVSP
-1084 KAETEQTAGST
+1084 KAEVEQTAGST

-1110 APRADRPEQPA
+1110 VPRAGTPEQPA

-1213 RERLPSSP
+1213 RETFRLS
-1221 GKPEWVRNIW
+1221 GETRDRIRNVW
-1231 AMTPVSNGITVDNDL
+1231 AITPVSNGITVNNDQ
-1246 PHAGQHIL
+1246 PHVGQHIL
-1254 EFPMKT
+1254 EFPMAT
-1260 FSQVMS
+1260 FSQVML

-1284 PPNNL
+1284 PPGNL

-1299 EPQDQSMRLPL
+1299 APQDQSMRLPL
-1310 AGKAPDELIPAV
+1310 AGNAPNELIPAI

-1341 EHLQGVVRLNGTLY
+1341 DHLQGVVRLNGTLY
-1355 PALATPTTNNRQ
+1355 PALATPSADNRQ

-1387 NHDENTH
+1387 NHDENNH
-1394 QRPAPQMMQ
+1394 QRPSPQMMQ

>member
-1 MKSRYRTWLAV
+1 
-12 PPEETEAVKNAV
+12 
-24 PPLNGR
+24 
-30 KAVAWDQEKKLWYAR
+30 
-45 AGTELSLLER
+45 
-55 WLPRP
+55 
-60 QELSMDAGDP
+60 
-70 VTEFAQVLENAGL
+70 
-83 VIQGLPQMDG
+83 
-93 AIHRVATRDD
+93 
-103 KKGAKSGAY
+103 
-112 KAYLDGRPAGWYRDY
+112 
-127 RSADDSPTNWVFSG
+127 
-141 GEQHD
+141 
-146 PLARLHLRAFAQQQR
+146 
-161 DDNARKLQQQYNKQ
+161 
-175 ARYARSYINGLPQ
+175 
-188 ATAHEYLTRKGIRAA
+188 
-203 PGVRLNNKNEL
+203 
-214 VIPFSNGRGEIRSYQ
+214 
-229 RIPVTGGKDARIL
+229 GKDARIL
-242 KDSEK
+242 KGSEK
-247 TGNWFT
+247 SGNWFA

-276 EATGLPVLMTVDAGN
+276 EATGLPVLMTIDADN
-291 MIAVA
+291 MINVA
-296 ENARQIWTDSPFVF
+296 KNARKIWTDSPFVF
-310 CADNDHQREINK
+310 CADNDHQRKINK
-322 GVFSATKAA
+322 GVSSAKKAA
-331 EVTNG
+331 ASTHG

-358 DASRGRDDFQHVMNA
+358 DASRGRDAFQHVMNA

-383 NSDTADHREAVVI
+383 NSDIADHREAVVI

-406 EKPQM
+406 EKPQV

-594 VQVSMASADDW
+594 LQVSMASADDW

-641 VQQATPESTAE
+641 VQQATPE
-652 NKPQEEDVLS
+652 
-662 ATDTSEKSASA
+662 
-673 TTADNQ
+673 
-679 SVQAEELSPGD
+679 
-690 DTPET
+690 
-695 SLSDAAGIQ
+695 
-704 HSTTTQSEEQVQV
+704 
-717 SMATADDWSAFAED
+717 
-731 LNADATVMT
+731 
-740 TAHHT
+740 
-745 DTTETASPSEP
+745 
-756 AGTQPVQQATP
+756 
-767 EATAENKPQEE
+767 ATAENKLQEE

-828 EPAETQPVRQATTE
+828 EPAETQPVRQATAE
-842 PTAEDKLQEERPVS
+842 PTAEDKPQEERLVS

-866 AHPETPSLF
+866 ARPETPSLF

-905 ATEEVAPPSPP
+905 ATETAAPPSPP

-948 ILKNLTHKEF
+948 ILKNLEHKEF

-1076 QPAPPVSP
+1076 QPEPPMSP
-1084 KAETEQTAGST
+1084 KAEAEQTAGCT

-1213 RERLPSSP
+1213 RERSPSSP

-1231 AMTPVSNGITVDNDL
+1231 TMKPVCNGISVSHDN
-1246 PHAGQHIL
+1246 PHEGQYIR
-1254 EFPMKT
+1254 EYPAAT
-1260 FSQVMS
+1260 FR
-1266 QMQQHWPQIMQ
+1266 QMMTLLQQGWPQLMQ
-1277 EVRSPKN
+1277 DVRLPDKV
-1284 PPNNL
+1284 PDTL
-1289 YIGEDRQPAS
+1289 YLGEDRQPAAAPRDPALRVPLNGTPPATLTPLIFS
-1299 EPQDQSMRLPL
+1299 VDKQSQRL
-1310 AGKAPDELIPAV
+1310 D
-1322 ASADKDNR
+1322 
-1330 QLNLLLVHSAD
+1330 LLLLQSAD
-1341 EHLQGVVRLNGTLY
+1341 EYMQGVVRLNGTLY
-1355 PALATPTTNNRQ
+1355 PALATPTADSRQ
-1367 LVINAL
+1367 LVINAM
-1373 TDNGLQFAGYGEAV
+1373 TDRGLQFAGYGEAI
-1387 NHDENTH
+1387 NRDADGPK
-1394 QRPAPQMMQ
+1394 RPAPQ
-1403 FHLKQQDSPLFA
+1403 
-1415 AIHKPEEQPDKLFR
+1415 
-1429 SLGFEQTWKEWSDS
+1429 
-1443 QKAEDRQEK
+1443 
-1452 TLQQAQSHS
+1452 
-1461 PGR
+1461 

>member
-30 KAVAWDQEKKLWYAR
+30 KAVAWDPEKKLWYAR

-175 ARYARSYINGLPQ
+175 ARYARSYINQLPQ
-188 ATAHEYLTRKGIRAA
+188 ATEHEYLTRKGILAA

-214 VIPFSNGRGEIRSYQ
+214 VIPFSNSRGEIRSYQ

-291 MIAVA
+291 MIDVA

-310 CADNDHQREINK
+310 CADNDHQRKINK
-322 GVFSATKAA
+322 GVSSAKKAA
-331 EVTNG
+331 ASTHG

-358 DASRGRDDFQHVMNA
+358 DASRGRDAFQRAMNA
-373 QLKHI
+373 QLEYI

-383 NSDTADHREAVVI
+383 NNDTTDRREAIVI

-406 EKPQM
+406 EKPQV
-411 SPENKQSTAPETV
+411 SPENRQSTAPEPAV
-424 LATPDTP
+424 SEQNHP
-431 YDIHTEE
+431 YDIPAEE
-438 TENQAY
+438 TDNQAY

-458 TETLSPD
+458 AGTASPNE
-465 KPLENIASAADTG
+465 PQVNAVSAIDSNAK
-478 TENTS
+478 NTS
-483 AATAGDQEDLNTDA
+483 AATTDDRNVLAQDPNADA
-497 TGTDTAHNTNT
+497 TVTTTAHDTGT
-508 AETGTLP
+508 AETDSP
-515 EPAEIQPV
+515 SEPAEIQPV
-523 QKSSP
+523 QQASP
-528 EPTAEDKPQESVIPA
+528 EPSAKDKPQENVVSA
-543 ADTGEKNASATT
+543 TDNDAENTSSATT
-555 ADNQSVQAEELSP
+555 ALRSNDS
-568 GDDTPE
+568 PE

-581 GTQHTTTTQTEEQ
+581 GTQHTATTQPEEPQ
-594 VQVSMASADDW
+594 QVSMGSADDW

-614 DATVMTT
+614 DAPGNATV
-621 AHHTDTTETASPS
+621 HNTDNAETNTVS
-634 EPAGTQP
+634 ESAGMRP
-641 VQQATPESTAE
+641 VQQVTTELTAE
-652 NKPQEEDVLS
+652 DKAQ
-662 ATDTSEKSASA
+662 EKSVASA
-673 TTADNQ
+673 AETGAEHSSDITDDNR
-679 SVQAEELSPGD
+679 
-690 DTPET
+690 
-695 SLSDAAGIQ
+695 
-704 HSTTTQSEEQVQV
+704 
-717 SMATADDWSAFAED
+717 
-731 LNADATVMT
+731 NA
-740 TAHHT
+740 
-745 DTTETASPSEP
+745 P
-756 AGTQPVQQATP
+756 A
-767 EATAENKPQEE
+767 
-778 DVLSATDTSEKSASA
+778 
-793 VPDNNRDAPPEELN
+793 EELN

-813 ATVHNTGTAETASPS
+813 VHNTGTTETASPS
-828 EPAETQPVRQATTE
+828 EPAETQPVRQATAE
-842 PTAEDKLQEERPVS
+842 PTAEDKLQEERLVS

-866 AHPETPSLF
+866 ARPETPSLF
-875 SRLRRFLTGGKS
+875 SRLRRFLTGVKS

-1038 RAALEKLRKEKEM
+1038 RAALEKLRQEKGM
-1051 VHDAIVT
+1051 AHDAIVT

-1084 KAETEQTAGST
+1084 KAEAEQTAGST

-1121 APSSA
+1121 ASSSA

-1144 EPPGKLSPGESVTAV
+1144 EPPGKLRPGESVTAV

-1188 YWGKGL
+1188 YWGNGL

-1213 RERLPSSP
+1213 RETFRLS
-1221 GKPEWVRNIW
+1221 GETRDRIRNIW
-1231 AMTPVSNGITVDNDL
+1231 AITPVSNGITVNNDQ
-1246 PHAGQHIL
+1246 PHAGQHTL
-1254 EFPMKT
+1254 EFPMAT
-1260 FSQVMS
+1260 FSQVML

-1299 EPQDQSMRLPL
+1299 APQDQSMRLPL
-1310 AGKAPDELIPAV
+1310 AGNAPDELIPAI

-1341 EHLQGVVRLNGTLY
+1341 DHLQGVVRLNGTLY
-1355 PALATPTTNNRQ
+1355 PALATPSADNRQ

-1394 QRPAPQMMQ
+1394 QRPSPQIMQ

-1461 PGR
+1461 PGL

>member
-30 KAVAWDQEKKLWYAR
+30 KAVAWDPEKKLWYAE
-45 AGTELSLLER
+45 AGTDLSLLKR

-60 QELSMDAGDP
+60 QEMSMDAGDP
-70 VTEFAQVLENAGL
+70 VTEFRQVLENAGL
-83 VIQGLPQMDG
+83 VLEKDPEMDG
-93 AIHRVATRDD
+93 EIHRVPTRDD
-103 KKGAKSGAY
+103 RRGSQSGAY
-112 KAYLDGRPAGWYRDY
+112 KAYLDGRPSGWYRDY
-127 RSADDSPTNWVFSG
+127 RSADNSPTTWTFSRA
-141 GEQHD
+141 ENID
-146 PLARLHLRAFAQQQR
+146 PLARLHLKASAQQNR
-161 DDNARKLQQQYNKQ
+161 DEKERKLQQQYNKQ
-175 ARYARSYINGLPQ
+175 AGYARSYLNGLPQ

-242 KDSEK
+242 KGSEK
-247 TGNWFT
+247 SGNWFA

-276 EATGLPVLMTVDAGN
+276 EATGHPVLMTIDADN
-291 MIAVA
+291 MINVA
-296 ENARQIWTDSPFVF
+296 KNARKIWTDSPFVF
-310 CADNDHQREINK
+310 CADNDHQRKINK
-322 GVFSATKAA
+322 GVSSAKKAA
-331 EVTNG
+331 ASTHG

-358 DASRGRDDFQHVMNA
+358 DASRGRDAFQHVMNA

-383 NSDTADHREAVVI
+383 NSDIADHREAVVI

-594 VQVSMASADDW
+594 LQVSMAS
-605 SAFAEDLNA
+605 
-614 DATVMTT
+614 
-621 AHHTDTTETASPS
+621 
-634 EPAGTQP
+634 
-641 VQQATPESTAE
+641 
-652 NKPQEEDVLS
+652 
-662 ATDTSEKSASA
+662 
-673 TTADNQ
+673 
-679 SVQAEELSPGD
+679 
-690 DTPET
+690 
-695 SLSDAAGIQ
+695 
-704 HSTTTQSEEQVQV
+704 
-717 SMATADDWSAFAED
+717 ADDWSAFAED

-828 EPAETQPVRQATTE
+828 EPAETQPVRQATAE
-842 PTAEDKLQEERPVS
+842 PTAEDKPQEERLVS

-866 AHPETPSLF
+866 ARPETPSLF

-905 ATEEVAPPSPP
+905 ATETAAPPSPP

-948 ILKNLTHKEF
+948 ILKNLEHKEF

-1051 VHDAIVT
+1051 AHDAIVT

-1084 KAETEQTAGST
+1084 KAEAEQTAGCT

-1213 RERLPSSP
+1213 RERSPSSP

-1231 AMTPVSNGITVDNDL
+1231 TMKPVCNGISVSHDN
-1246 PHAGQHIL
+1246 PHEGQYIR
-1254 EFPMKT
+1254 EYPAAT
-1260 FSQVMS
+1260 FR
-1266 QMQQHWPQIMQ
+1266 QMMTLLQQGWPQLMQ
-1277 EVRSPKN
+1277 DVRLPDKV
-1284 PPNNL
+1284 PDTL
-1289 YIGEDRQPAS
+1289 YLGEDRQPAAAPRDPALRVPLNGTPPATLTPLIFS
-1299 EPQDQSMRLPL
+1299 VDKQSQRL
-1310 AGKAPDELIPAV
+1310 D
-1322 ASADKDNR
+1322 
-1330 QLNLLLVHSAD
+1330 LLLLQSAD
-1341 EHLQGVVRLNGTLY
+1341 EYMQGVVRLNGTLY
-1355 PALATPTTNNRQ
+1355 PALATPTADSRQ
-1367 LVINAL
+1367 LVINAM
-1373 TDNGLQFAGYGEAV
+1373 TDRGLQFAGYGEAI
-1387 NHDENTH
+1387 NRDADGPK
-1394 QRPAPQMMQ
+1394 RPAPQLMQ

-1461 PGR
+1461 PGL